1 MNAEVILKSTGA
13 VTEVSGDVV
22 DLTAPS
28 IVRLDMARADVATM
42 ERQGSDLVMRL
53 ANGEQMRVADFYPE
67 GDAAVPHDLVLREND
82 GTLWHARTVTG
93 VPRYAALQDL
103 DDLLAAQAVGGGG
116 SSLAL
121 PAALLGGAAAAGAA
135 AAAAGGGGNDDAGGN
150 TGGTGGNT
158 GGTTPGQ
165 PAPGTGGTTPD
176 RDPPAAPSVT
186 VRGDGAQI
194 TGRGEAGATVQVRGP
209 DGVVVGTGVVGAD
222 GAFTVTLSPP
232 RTGGEPLVV
241 TQIDA
246 AGNVSAATSTQAPDL
261 TAPAAPTAEI
271 GADGAGIT
279 GRGESGATVTI
290 RDASGAV
297 VATAIVGADGTYTAT
312 LTPAQAN
319 GGTVSVTQSDAAGN
333 VSTPTTVSAP
343 DITAPGAPTAA
354 IGADGTSITGTG
366 EPGASVTV
374 SDAAGTVIATATVAA
389 DGSYS
394 ASLSPVQD
402 SGAPV
407 TVNQTD
413 AAGNA
418 SAGVTVATPDLTAPG
433 APVATLDATGS
444 VVSGTGEPGA
454 RISVS
459 TTGGGEIGTAT
470 VDARGS
476 YSIILST
483 PQGDG
488 QAVVVTQT
496 DAAGNVS
503 PGTSLTAPDITA
515 PAAPTGVVAAD
526 GASLAGTGEAGAT
539 ITIRSPVGAVVGSAV
554 VGADGSYVAVLSP
567 AQIDGELLSVR
578 QADAAGNVSPPAD
591 AAAPDLVVTAG
602 PDAPTAAVGADGSS
616 VAGTAA
622 AGATVTVFDA
632 TGIVIATGVAGVDG
646 GYGIALAPPR
656 TDGETIRVTQT
667 DANGAVSPP
676 VTAIA
681 PDLTAPDAPAAAI
694 DATGSV
700 VTGTG
705 QPGAAVTVRAAD
717 GTVIGTATAGA
728 NGAFAVVLTPAQT
741 DGTSVAVT
749 QADGAGNVSAPSTIA
764 TPDFAVPLAPTAI
777 VSADGGAVTG
787 GGEAGAS
794 VVVRDASGVVLGSG
808 TAGADG
814 AFTVRIAPAQANGET
829 LSVTVSDAGGN
840 VSPAT
845 VVTAPDITAP
855 ALPVAQIGGD
865 GGTVAG
871 TGEPGATITVRDA
884 ADTVIGTAIVA
895 ADGSYSVTLTPAQT
909 NAETVRVSQV
919 DAAGNVSASASVVA
933 PDFTAP
939 AQPSATIAG
948 DGASV
953 SGTGEPGAAILITG
967 ATGAT
972 LGTAVVAGDGSYT
985 APLDPAQANGEA
997 LRVVQTDA
1005 AGNASAPLPLTA
1017 PNITAPPAPGATL
1030 DPSGAVVTGTG
1041 EIGARVTVVDGAGTL
1056 LGSAVVTA
1064 QGNYSIT
1071 LSTPQI
1077 DSQALSVT
1085 QRDAAG
1091 NLSPATGLTAPD
1103 ITAPGAPIAQVGA
1116 DGGTVTGTG
1125 EPGATVVVRAPLG
1138 GVVGTAVVNA
1148 DGSYSVAV
1156 TPAQIDGEVL
1166 VVRQTDAA
1174 GNVSPIVTAVAPDLV
1189 ADTAPDAPTATV
1201 GSDGASVGGTAIGG
1215 AAITVYDATGTQIG
1229 TGVANPDGSYA
1240 VALNPAR
1247 IDGEIM
1253 RVTQTDADGDVSP
1266 PATATAPDL
1275 TAPAAPTA
1283 AIDNTGAVVTGT
1295 GEPGA
1300 TITIRAADTTLV
1312 GTATVGANGAY
1323 AATLTTIQIDGEA
1336 LSVAQIDVAGN
1347 ASQPIALRA
1356 PDFTVPAAPVVQ
1368 IGGDGSV
1375 VTGTG
1380 EAGATVTVRDA
1391 ANVVIGTATVA
1402 ADGSFTA
1409 TLTPA
1414 QANGGTI
1421 SVVQADAAG
1430 NVSATVPLAA
1440 PDITPPAIP
1449 VVQIANDGSVVTGT
1463 GEAGATVTVRDAAN
1477 VVIGTATVAADG
1489 SFTATLTPAQANGG
1503 TISVVQADAAGNV
1516 SATVPLAAPDI
1527 TPPAV
1532 PVAQIA
1538 NDGSVVTGTGE
1549 AGATVTVRD
1558 AANVVIGTATVA
1570 ADGSFT
1576 ATLTP
1581 AQANGGTISV
1591 VQADAAGNVSAA
1603 VPLVAPDITPPAIPV
1618 AQIANDGSVVT
1629 GTGEAGATVTVR
1641 DAANVVIGTATVATD
1656 GSFTAT
1662 LTPAQANGGT
1672 ISVVQADAAGNVSV
1686 AVPLVAPDITP
1697 PAVPVVQIAND
1708 GSVVTGTGEA
1718 GATVTVRDAAN
1729 VVVGTATVAADG
1741 SFTAT
1746 LTPAQANGGA
1756 ISVVQ
1761 ADAAGNVSAAVP
1773 LAAPDI
1779 TPPAI
1784 PVAQIANDGSV
1795 VTGTGEAGA
1804 TVTVRDAANVVVG
1817 TATVAANG
1825 SFTATL
1831 TPAQANGGTLSV
1843 VQADAAGN
1851 ASAAVPL
1858 VAPDIT
1864 APAAPVVQIANDGIT
1879 VTGTGEA
1886 GASVT
1891 IVVGAVTVVTQVA
1904 GDGSFTATLSP
1915 AQVNG
1920 ETITVTQADPAG
1932 NVSAAAIIVAPDLT
1946 VPAAPTATVAQDGAS
1961 VVGTGEVGAR
1971 IVVTNAAGGV
1981 VGVAVV
1987 ADDGSYSARLDPPL
2001 LDGERLTATQTDG
2014 GGNISP
2020 PAVAVAPDLTAPSV
2034 PTLIV
2039 ANDGASASGVGEA
2052 GATVT
2057 LRNPD
2062 GSVIGSVVA
2071 AGDGSFTFALSPP
2084 RLDGQILSVT
2094 QADATG
2100 NVSVAAFDAAP
2111 DTTAPAAPTAA
2122 ITVDGATVQGVGEP
2136 GATVTVRGVGG
2147 VPLGSGI
2154 VAADGSYSIALGT
2167 VQSDGQALLV
2177 SQRDPTGN
2185 VSPDTPVTAPDVTP
2199 PAAPTAIVAIDG
2211 ASVTGVGEAGATVT
2225 IRDADGLLLGSQ
2237 VVAIDGSYTVT
2248 LSPPQTD
2255 GELLSA
2261 SQRDLTGN
2269 ASPTTS
2275 VFAPDT
2281 TAPDVPVAIVSADGT
2296 FVTGRGEPGTTV
2308 TVTGAGGLP
2317 LGTATVGAG
2326 GTYAVALSSPQIDGQ
2341 TLSVTLTDSARN
2353 VSLPATPIA
2362 PDGTAPLAPTA
2373 SITADGTAAV
2383 GVGIVG
2389 STITVTNAAGLV
2401 LGTAIV
2407 AADGSY
2413 AAPLD
2418 PPQRN
2423 GELLGVVQADI
2434 AGNFSPSIPA
2444 VAPDTTAPAAPAAV
2458 VGSEGTVVVGSGEPG
2473 ATVTITSS
2481 GGVVLGTAVVSTA
2494 GAYVVTLATAQ
2505 RNGETVVATQS
2516 DGAGNISGSTTAVA
2530 PDLTAPPPPTVT
2542 VIADDGTAL
2551 TGRGEA
2557 GARVEVRAPD
2567 ATLLGSTTVNADGSF
2582 AVGLVPAQTAG
2593 ATLSVTQAD
2602 LAGNMSLPSTIVAPF
2617 DISAFDNVDTAA
2629 VDLLPATTAVN
2640 LGQADYLALVSL
2652 NVVNLQAEVLTTG
2665 NVRFS
2670 VQQGHSLDAVF
2681 TFGTVADIE
2690 VAGSYVVAV
2699 QRLENGR
2706 WVSVNGTGA
2715 ASLLEINVINGDLV
2729 ATNTLGPGEYRA
2741 FATVQGGA
2749 ANVALL
2755 STLNVTG
2762 VDSNF
2767 TAVAGAAPIPA
2778 TGNVIT
2784 EAGPG
2789 GELDIVG
2796 PGTRVVSVT
2805 VNGVTT
2811 ELAPDGSTVTG
2822 AWGTLTM
2829 NRDGSYSYAPTANVA
2844 TIGKTDVFTYTLIDP
2859 TDGERASANLSI
2871 TIGSP
2876 DIGGAPVAVADQAFA
2891 DVTFQNVVTTLPP
2904 AQAFSFSAGLTGS
2917 RSGSFAVA
2925 PNTSSD
2931 ITIVADRQAGLGLSV
2946 LPQYTVTIRNSSGAT
2961 VRTASATAVAN
2972 GLLGTSTFTF
2982 DDLPSGTYSYTVA
2995 SQSTLSL
3002 GSFTTN
3008 VSLGSSTTFLDQFT
3022 LASAETATGNLL
3034 ANDSTNTAFAAIR
3047 VDAGGGFAEIGA
3059 TPVTLT
3065 GAYGTLTVNET
3076 GGYVYQPSASLGYS
3090 AVDLTDSFTYQVVQP
3105 NGVASSAV
3113 LTVTIDVPADGPA
3126 VAPVPA
3132 TLFAAFAAGEDG
3144 AIPLDALTLD
3154 GGESVIVTPDGAA
3167 IGLAA
3172 YDLFEGKGELE
3183 DVLSHYLTEPQT
3195 DPASDTAEFVHPA
3208 AVENTMLPVVEDPFS
3223 FLATLPDQ
3231 DQNGTVTNHV
3241 V

>member
-28 IVRLDMARADVATM
+28 IVRLDLARADVATM

-103 DDLLAAQAVGGGG
+103 DDLLAAQAAGGGG

-194 TGRGEAGATVQVRGP
+194 TGRGEAGATVQVRGT
-209 DGVVVGTGVVGAD
+209 DGVVVGTGAVGAD

-241 TQIDA
+241 TQTDA

-297 VATAIVGADGTYTAT
+297 VATAIVGTDGTYTAT

-354 IGADGTSITGTG
+354 IGADGASITGTG
-366 EPGASVTV
+366 EAGASVTV
-374 SDAAGTVIATATVAA
+374 SDAAGTVVATATVAA

-418 SAGVTVATPDLTAPG
+418 SAAVTVATPDLAAPG

-444 VVSGTGEPGA
+444 IVSGTGEPGA

-459 TTGGGEIGTAT
+459 ATGGGEIGTAT

-526 GASLAGTGEAGAT
+526 GASIAGTGEAGAT

-567 AQIDGELLSVR
+567 AQIDGELLNVR
-578 QADAAGNVSPPAD
+578 QADAAGNVSPPAN

-632 TGIVIATGVAGVDG
+632 AGVVIGTGVAGADG

-681 PDLTAPDAPAAAI
+681 PDLTAPDAPAAVI
-694 DATGSV
+694 DATGTV

-705 QPGAAVTVRAAD
+705 QAGAAVTVRAAD

-728 NGAFAVVLTPAQT
+728 NGAFAVTLTPAQT

-777 VSADGGAVTG
+777 VTADGGAVTG

-855 ALPVAQIGGD
+855 ALPVAQIDGD

-884 ADTVIGTAIVA
+884 TDTVIGTAIVA

-997 LRVVQTDA
+997 LRVVQIDA

-1017 PNITAPPAPGATL
+1017 PDITAPPAPGATL

-1064 QGNYSIT
+1064 QGNFSIT

-1077 DSQALSVT
+1077 DSQALSVA

-1103 ITAPGAPIAQVGA
+1103 ITAPGAPVAQVGA

-1125 EPGATVVVRAPLG
+1125 EPGATVVVRTPLG

-1174 GNVSPIVTAVAPDLV
+1174 GNVSPIATAVAPDLV

-1201 GSDGASVGGTAIGG
+1201 GSDGASVGGAAIAG

-1247 IDGEIM
+1247 IDGEIV

-1402 ADGSFTA
+1402 IDGSFTA

-1430 NVSATVPLAA
+1430 NA
-1440 PDITPPAIP
+1440 
-1449 VVQIANDGSVVTGT
+1449 
-1463 GEAGATVTVRDAAN
+1463 
-1477 VVIGTATVAADG
+1477 
-1489 SFTATLTPAQANGG
+1489 
-1503 TISVVQADAAGNV
+1503 
-1516 SATVPLAAPDI
+1516 
-1527 TPPAV
+1527 
-1532 PVAQIA
+1532 
-1538 NDGSVVTGTGE
+1538 
-1549 AGATVTVRD
+1549 
-1558 AANVVIGTATVA
+1558 
-1570 ADGSFT
+1570 
-1576 ATLTP
+1576 
-1581 AQANGGTISV
+1581 
-1591 VQADAAGNVSAA
+1591 
-1603 VPLVAPDITPPAIPV
+1603 
-1618 AQIANDGSVVT
+1618 
-1629 GTGEAGATVTVR
+1629 
-1641 DAANVVIGTATVATD
+1641 
-1656 GSFTAT
+1656 
-1662 LTPAQANGGT
+1662 
-1672 ISVVQADAAGNVSV
+1672 
-1686 AVPLVAPDITP
+1686 
-1697 PAVPVVQIAND
+1697 
-1708 GSVVTGTGEA
+1708 
-1718 GATVTVRDAAN
+1718 
-1729 VVVGTATVAADG
+1729 
-1741 SFTAT
+1741 
-1746 LTPAQANGGA
+1746 
-1756 ISVVQ
+1756 
-1761 ADAAGNVSAAVP
+1761 SAAVP

-1779 TPPAI
+1779 T
-1784 PVAQIANDGSV
+1784 
-1795 VTGTGEAGA
+1795 
-1804 TVTVRDAANVVVG
+1804 
-1817 TATVAANG
+1817 
-1825 SFTATL
+1825 
-1831 TPAQANGGTLSV
+1831 
-1843 VQADAAGN
+1843 
-1851 ASAAVPL
+1851 
-1858 VAPDIT
+1858 
-1864 APAAPVVQIANDGIT
+1864 APAVPVVQIANDGIT

-1891 IVVGAVTVVTQVA
+1891 IVVGAVTVVTPVA

-1915 AQVNG
+1915 AQLNG

-1946 VPAAPTATVAQDGAS
+1946 VPAAPTATVTQDGAS
-1961 VVGTGEVGAR
+1961 VVGAGEVGAR
-1971 IVVTNAAGGV
+1971 IVVTNATGGV

-2020 PAVAVAPDLTAPSV
+2020 PAVVVAPDLTAPSV

-2111 DTTAPAAPTAA
+2111 DTIAPAAPTAA
-2122 ITVDGATVQGVGEP
+2122 ITTDGTTVQGVGEP

-2147 VPLGSGI
+2147 VPLGSSV
-2154 VAADGSYSIALGT
+2154 VAADSSYSIALGS

-2177 SQRDPTGN
+2177 SQRDPAGN
-2185 VSPDTPVTAPDVTP
+2185 VSPDTSVTAPDVTP

-2225 IRDADGLLLGSQ
+2225 IRDADGVPLGSQ

-2261 SQRDLTGN
+2261 SQRDLNGN

-2308 TVTGAGGLP
+2308 TVTGAGGET

-2353 VSLPATPIA
+2353 VSMPATPIA

-2557 GARVEVRAPD
+2557 GARVDVRAPD
-2567 ATLLGSTTVNADGSF
+2567 ATLLGTTTVNADGSF

-2602 LAGNMSLPSTIVAPF
+2602 LAGNVSLPSTIVAPF

-2749 ANVALL
+2749 AGVALL

-2789 GELDIVG
+2789 GELDIVA

-2829 NRDGSYSYAPTANVA
+2829 NRDGSYSYAPTASVG

-3034 ANDSTNTAFAAIR
+3034 ANDSANTAFAAIR

-3065 GAYGTLTVNET
+3065 GTYGTLTVNET

-3090 AVDLTDSFTYQVVQP
+3090 AVDLTDSFTYQLVQP
-3105 NGVASSAV
+3105 NGVASSAI

-3154 GGESVIVTPDGAA
+3154 SGESVVVTPDGAA

-3183 DVLSHYLTEPQT
+3183 DVLSHYLTEPQA

-3231 DQNGTVTNHV
+3231 GQNGTVTNHV

>member
-28 IVRLDMARADVATM
+28 IVRLDLARADVATM

-103 DDLLAAQAVGGGG
+103 DDLLAAQAAGGGG

-209 DGVVVGTGVVGAD
+209 DGVVVGTGAVGAD

-241 TQIDA
+241 TQTDA

-297 VATAIVGADGTYTAT
+297 VATAIVGTDGTYTAT

-319 GGTVSVTQSDAAGN
+319 GGTVFVTQSDAAGN
-333 VSTPTTVSAP
+333 VSAPTTVSAP

-354 IGADGTSITGTG
+354 IGADGASITGTG
-366 EPGASVTV
+366 EAGASVTV
-374 SDAAGTVIATATVAA
+374 SDAAGTVVATATVAA

-418 SAGVTVATPDLTAPG
+418 SAAVTVATPDLAAPG

-444 VVSGTGEPGA
+444 IVSGTGEPGA

-526 GASLAGTGEAGAT
+526 GASIAGTGEAGAT

-554 VGADGSYVAVLSP
+554 VGADGSYVAALSP
-567 AQIDGELLSVR
+567 AQIDGEVLSVR

-632 TGIVIATGVAGVDG
+632 AGNVIGTGVAGVDG

-667 DANGAVSPP
+667 DGNGAVSPP

-681 PDLTAPDAPAAAI
+681 PDLTAPDAPVAVI
-694 DATGSV
+694 DATGTV

-705 QPGAAVTVRAAD
+705 QAGAAVTVRAAD

-728 NGAFAVVLTPAQT
+728 NGAFAVALTPAQT

-777 VSADGGAVTG
+777 VSADGSAVTG
-787 GGEAGAS
+787 GGEAGAT

-865 GGTVAG
+865 GETVAG

-895 ADGSYSVTLTPAQT
+895 ADGSYSVTLTPAQI

-919 DAAGNVSASASVVA
+919 DAAGNVSASAFVVA

-972 LGTAVVAGDGSYT
+972 LGTAVVASDGSYT

-1017 PNITAPPAPGATL
+1017 PDITAPPAPGAIL

-1056 LGSAVVTA
+1056 LGSALVTA

-1103 ITAPGAPIAQVGA
+1103 ITAPGAPVAQVGA

-1125 EPGATVVVRAPLG
+1125 EPGATVVVRTPLG
-1138 GVVGTAVVNA
+1138 SVVGTAIVNA

-1174 GNVSPIVTAVAPDLV
+1174 GNVSPIATAVAPDLV

-1201 GSDGASVGGTAIGG
+1201 GSDGASVGGAAIAG
-1215 AAITVYDATGTQIG
+1215 AVITVYDATGTQIG

-1247 IDGEIM
+1247 VDGEIV
-1253 RVTQTDADGDVSP
+1253 RVTQTDADGDLSP

-1300 TITIRAADTTLV
+1300 TITIRAVDTTLV

-1368 IGGDGSV
+1368 IVG
-1375 VTGTG
+1375 
-1380 EAGATVTVRDA
+1380 
-1391 ANVVIGTATVA
+1391 
-1402 ADGSFTA
+1402 
-1409 TLTPA
+1409 
-1414 QANGGTI
+1414 
-1421 SVVQADAAG
+1421 
-1430 NVSATVPLAA
+1430 
-1440 PDITPPAIP
+1440 
-1449 VVQIANDGSVVTGT
+1449 
-1463 GEAGATVTVRDAAN
+1463 
-1477 VVIGTATVAADG
+1477 
-1489 SFTATLTPAQANGG
+1489 
-1503 TISVVQADAAGNV
+1503 
-1516 SATVPLAAPDI
+1516 
-1527 TPPAV
+1527 
-1532 PVAQIA
+1532 
-1538 NDGSVVTGTGE
+1538 
-1549 AGATVTVRD
+1549 
-1558 AANVVIGTATVA
+1558 
-1570 ADGSFT
+1570 
-1576 ATLTP
+1576 
-1581 AQANGGTISV
+1581 
-1591 VQADAAGNVSAA
+1591 
-1603 VPLVAPDITPPAIPV
+1603 
-1618 AQIANDGSVVT
+1618 
-1629 GTGEAGATVTVR
+1629 
-1641 DAANVVIGTATVATD
+1641 
-1656 GSFTAT
+1656 
-1662 LTPAQANGGT
+1662 
-1672 ISVVQADAAGNVSV
+1672 
-1686 AVPLVAPDITP
+1686 
-1697 PAVPVVQIAND
+1697 D

-1729 VVVGTATVAADG
+1729 VVVGTATVAIDG

-1746 LTPAQANGGA
+1746 LTPAQANGGT

-1817 TATVAANG
+1817 TAIVATDG

-1831 TPAQANGGTLSV
+1831 TPAQANGGTISVVQADAAGNVSAAVPLVAPDITPPAVPVVQIANDGSVVTGTGEAGATVTVRDAANVVIGTATVATDGSFTATLTPAQANGGTISV

-1915 AQVNG
+1915 AQLNG

-2020 PAVAVAPDLTAPSV
+2020 PAVAVAPDLTAPPV

-2062 GSVIGSVVA
+2062 GSVIGSVVV

-2122 ITVDGATVQGVGEP
+2122 ITVDGTTVQGVGEP

-2154 VAADGSYSIALGT
+2154 VAADSSYSIALGS
-2167 VQSDGQALLV
+2167 VQADGQALLV
-2177 SQRDPTGN
+2177 SQRDPAGN
-2185 VSPDTPVTAPDVTP
+2185 VSLDTPVAAPDVTP
-2199 PAAPTAIVAIDG
+2199 PAAPTASVAIDG

-2225 IRDADGLLLGSQ
+2225 IRDADGLPLGSQ

-2261 SQRDLTGN
+2261 SQRDLNGN

-2308 TVTGAGGLP
+2308 TVTGAGGVT

-2353 VSLPATPIA
+2353 VSMPATPIA

-2383 GVGIVG
+2383 GIGIVG
-2389 STITVTNAAGLV
+2389 STITVTNAAGVV

-2413 AAPLD
+2413 TAPLD

-2444 VAPDTTAPAAPAAV
+2444 VAPDTTAPAAPAAI

-2516 DGAGNISGSTTAVA
+2516 DGAGNISGSTTAAA

-2542 VIADDGTAL
+2542 VIADDGAAL

-2602 LAGNMSLPSTIVAPF
+2602 LAGNVSLPSTIVAPF

-2749 ANVALL
+2749 AGVALL

-2767 TAVAGAAPIPA
+2767 TAVAGAAPISA

-2811 ELAPDGSTVTG
+2811 ELAPGGSTVTG

-2829 NRDGSYSYAPTANVA
+2829 NRDGSYNYAPTASVA

-2982 DDLPSGTYSYTVA
+2982 DDLPSGTYTYTVA

-3034 ANDSTNTAFAAIR
+3034 ANDSANTAFAAIR

-3090 AVDLTDSFTYQVVQP
+3090 AVDLTDSFTYQLVQP

-3154 GGESVIVTPDGAA
+3154 SGESVVVTPDGAA

>member
-28 IVRLDMARADVATM
+28 IVRLDLARADVATM

-67 GDAAVPHDLVLREND
+67 GDAAVPHDLVLRENN

-93 VPRYAALQDL
+93 VPRYAVLQDL
-103 DDLLAAQAVGGGG
+103 DDLLAAQAAGGGG

-194 TGRGEAGATVQVRGP
+194 TGRGEAGATVQVRGT

-241 TQIDA
+241 TQTDA

-333 VSTPTTVSAP
+333 VSAPTTVSAP
-343 DITAPGAPTAA
+343 DVTAPGAPTAA
-354 IGADGTSITGTG
+354 IGADGASITGTG
-366 EPGASVTV
+366 EAGASVSV
-374 SDAAGTVIATATVAA
+374 SDAAGTVVATATVAA

-394 ASLSPVQD
+394 ASLSPVQN
-402 SGAPV
+402 SGTPV

-470 VDARGS
+470 VDTRGS

-526 GASLAGTGEAGAT
+526 GASIAGTGEAGAT

-554 VGADGSYVAVLSP
+554 VGADGGYVAVLSP
-567 AQIDGELLSVR
+567 AQIDGEVLSVR

-632 TGIVIATGVAGVDG
+632 AGIVIGTGVAGADG

-667 DANGAVSPP
+667 DGNGAVSPP

-681 PDLTAPDAPAAAI
+681 PDLTAPDAPAAVI

-705 QPGAAVTVRAAD
+705 QAGAAVTVRAAD

-777 VSADGGAVTG
+777 VTADGGAVTG

-865 GGTVAG
+865 GETVAG

-919 DAAGNVSASASVVA
+919 DAAGNVSASAFVVA
-933 PDFTAP
+933 PDVTAP

-948 DGASV
+948 DGTSV

-985 APLDPAQANGEA
+985 AGLDPAQANGEA

-1017 PNITAPPAPGATL
+1017 PDITAPPAPGATL

-1077 DSQALSVT
+1077 DSQALSVA

-1103 ITAPGAPIAQVGA
+1103 ITAPGAPVAQVGA

-1125 EPGATVVVRAPLG
+1125 EPGATVVVRTPLG

-1148 DGSYSVAV
+1148 DGSYSVVV

-1174 GNVSPIVTAVAPDLV
+1174 GNVSPIATAVAPDLV

-1201 GSDGASVGGTAIGG
+1201 GSDGASVGGAAIAG

-1247 IDGEIM
+1247 IDGEIV

-1266 PATATAPDL
+1266 PATAIAPDL

-1347 ASQPIALRA
+1347 ASQPIAVRA

-1430 NVSATVPLAA
+1430 NASAAVPLAA

-1449 VVQIANDGSVVTGT
+1449 VVQIGDDG
-1463 GEAGATVTVRDAAN
+1463 N
-1477 VVIGTATVAADG
+1477 
-1489 SFTATLTPAQANGG
+1489 
-1503 TISVVQADAAGNV
+1503 
-1516 SATVPLAAPDI
+1516 
-1527 TPPAV
+1527 
-1532 PVAQIA
+1532 
-1538 NDGSVVTGTGE
+1538 
-1549 AGATVTVRD
+1549 
-1558 AANVVIGTATVA
+1558 
-1570 ADGSFT
+1570 
-1576 ATLTP
+1576 
-1581 AQANGGTISV
+1581 
-1591 VQADAAGNVSAA
+1591 
-1603 VPLVAPDITPPAIPV
+1603 
-1618 AQIANDGSVVT
+1618 
-1629 GTGEAGATVTVR
+1629 
-1641 DAANVVIGTATVATD
+1641 
-1656 GSFTAT
+1656 
-1662 LTPAQANGGT
+1662 
-1672 ISVVQADAAGNVSV
+1672 
-1686 AVPLVAPDITP
+1686 
-1697 PAVPVVQIAND
+1697 
-1708 GSVVTGTGEA
+1708 VVTGTGEA

-1746 LTPAQANGGA
+1746 LTPAQANGGT

-1779 TPPAI
+1779 TPPAV
-1784 PVAQIANDGSV
+1784 PVVQIANDGSV

-1804 TVTVRDAANVVVG
+1804 TVTVRDAANVVIG
-1817 TATVAANG
+1817 TATVAIDG

-1831 TPAQANGGTLSV
+1831 TPAQANGGTISV

-1851 ASAAVPL
+1851 VSASVPL

-1904 GDGSFTATLSP
+1904 GDGSFAATLSP

-1971 IVVTNAAGGV
+1971 IVVTNATGGV

-2039 ANDGASASGVGEA
+2039 ASDGASASGVGEA

-2111 DTTAPAAPTAA
+2111 DTTAPAAPTAF
-2122 ITVDGATVQGVGEP
+2122 ITTDGATVQGVGEP

-2147 VPLGSGI
+2147 VPLGSGV
-2154 VAADGSYSIALGT
+2154 VAADSSYSIALGS

-2177 SQRDPTGN
+2177 SQRDPAGN

-2261 SQRDLTGN
+2261 SQRDLNGN

-2308 TVTGAGGLP
+2308 TVTGAGGVT

-2749 ANVALL
+2749 AGVALL

-2796 PGTRVVSVT
+2796 PGTRVISVT

-2829 NRDGSYSYAPTANVA
+2829 NRDGSYSYAPTADVA

-2982 DDLPSGTYSYTVA
+2982 DDLPSGAYTYTVA

-3034 ANDSTNTAFAAIR
+3034 ANDSANTAFAAIR

-3090 AVDLTDSFTYQVVQP
+3090 AVDLTDSFTYQLVQP

-3154 GGESVIVTPDGAA
+3154 SGESAIVTPDGAA

-3183 DVLSHYLTEPQT
+3183 DVLSHYLTEPQA

-3223 FLATLPDQ
+3223 FLAPLPDQ

>member
-28 IVRLDMARADVATM
+28 IVRLDLARADVATM

-103 DDLLAAQAVGGGG
+103 DDLLAAQAAGGGG

-135 AAAAGGGGNDDAGGN
+135 VAAAGGGGNDDAGGN
-150 TGGTGGNT
+150 TGGNT

-176 RDPPAAPSVT
+176 RDPPAAPSVI
-186 VRGDGAQI
+186 VRGDGAQV
-194 TGRGEAGATVQVRGP
+194 TGRGEAGATVQVRGT
-209 DGVVVGTGVVGAD
+209 DGVVVGTGVVDAD

-241 TQIDA
+241 TQTDA

-297 VATAIVGADGTYTAT
+297 MATAIVGADGTYTAT

-333 VSTPTTVSAP
+333 VSAPTTVSAP

-354 IGADGTSITGTG
+354 IGADGASITGTG
-366 EPGASVTV
+366 EAGASVSV

-413 AAGNA
+413 AAGNV
-418 SAGVTVATPDLTAPG
+418 SADVTVATPDLTAPG

-459 TTGGGEIGTAT
+459 STGGGEIGTAT

-526 GASLAGTGEAGAT
+526 GASIAGTGEAGAT
-539 ITIRSPVGAVVGSAV
+539 ITIRSPVGAVVGGAV
-554 VGADGSYVAVLSP
+554 VGADGSYAAVLSP
-567 AQIDGELLSVR
+567 AQIDGEVLSVR

-616 VAGTAA
+616 VAGTAV

-632 TGIVIATGVAGVDG
+632 AGVEIGTGVAGADG

-667 DANGAVSPP
+667 DGNGAVSPP

-681 PDLTAPDAPAAAI
+681 PDLTAPDAPVAVI

-700 VTGTG
+700 ITGTG

-717 GTVIGTATAGA
+717 GTLIGTATAGA
-728 NGAFAVVLTPAQT
+728 NGAFAVALTPAQT

-777 VSADGGAVTG
+777 VTADGGAVTG

-808 TAGADG
+808 MAGADG

-865 GGTVAG
+865 GETVAG

-884 ADTVIGTAIVA
+884 TDTVIGTAIVA

-919 DAAGNVSASASVVA
+919 DAAGNVSASAFVVA

-1005 AGNASAPLPLTA
+1005 AGNTSAPLPLTA
-1017 PNITAPPAPGATL
+1017 PDITAPPAPGATL

-1103 ITAPGAPIAQVGA
+1103 ITAPGAPVAQVGA

-1125 EPGATVVVRAPLG
+1125 EPGATVVVRTPLG
-1138 GVVGTAVVNA
+1138 GVVGTAIVNA

-1174 GNVSPIVTAVAPDLV
+1174 GNVSPIASAVAPDLV

-1201 GSDGASVGGTAIGG
+1201 GSDGASVGGAAVAG

-1229 TGVANPDGSYA
+1229 TGVANPDGRYA

-1247 IDGEIM
+1247 IDGEIV

-1347 ASQPIALRA
+1347 ASQSIAVRA
-1356 PDFTVPAAPVVQ
+1356 PDFTVPAAPVVQIGGDGSVVTGTGEAGATVTVRDSANVVIGTATVAADGSFTATLTPAQANGGTISVVQADAAGNVSAAVPLAAPDITPPARPVAQIANDGSVVTGTGEAAATVTVRNAASVVIGTATVAADGSFTATLAPAQANGGTINVVQADAAGNASAAVPLAAPDITPPAIPVVQ

-1430 NVSATVPLAA
+1430 NVSAAA
-1440 PDITPPAIP
+1440 
-1449 VVQIANDGSVVTGT
+1449 
-1463 GEAGATVTVRDAAN
+1463 
-1477 VVIGTATVAADG
+1477 
-1489 SFTATLTPAQANGG
+1489 
-1503 TISVVQADAAGNV
+1503 
-1516 SATVPLAAPDI
+1516 
-1527 TPPAV
+1527 
-1532 PVAQIA
+1532 
-1538 NDGSVVTGTGE
+1538 
-1549 AGATVTVRD
+1549 
-1558 AANVVIGTATVA
+1558 
-1570 ADGSFT
+1570 
-1576 ATLTP
+1576 
-1581 AQANGGTISV
+1581 
-1591 VQADAAGNVSAA
+1591 
-1603 VPLVAPDITPPAIPV
+1603 
-1618 AQIANDGSVVT
+1618 
-1629 GTGEAGATVTVR
+1629 
-1641 DAANVVIGTATVATD
+1641 
-1656 GSFTAT
+1656 
-1662 LTPAQANGGT
+1662 
-1672 ISVVQADAAGNVSV
+1672 
-1686 AVPLVAPDITP
+1686 
-1697 PAVPVVQIAND
+1697 
-1708 GSVVTGTGEA
+1708 
-1718 GATVTVRDAAN
+1718 
-1729 VVVGTATVAADG
+1729 
-1741 SFTAT
+1741 
-1746 LTPAQANGGA
+1746 
-1756 ISVVQ
+1756 
-1761 ADAAGNVSAAVP
+1761 
-1773 LAAPDI
+1773 
-1779 TPPAI
+1779 
-1784 PVAQIANDGSV
+1784 
-1795 VTGTGEAGA
+1795 
-1804 TVTVRDAANVVVG
+1804 
-1817 TATVAANG
+1817 
-1825 SFTATL
+1825 
-1831 TPAQANGGTLSV
+1831 
-1843 VQADAAGN
+1843 
-1851 ASAAVPL
+1851 PL

-1864 APAAPVVQIANDGIT
+1864 APAVPVVQIANDGIT

-1904 GDGSFTATLSP
+1904 GDGSFAATLSP

-1932 NVSAAAIIVAPDLT
+1932 NVSAAAVIVAPDLT

-2122 ITVDGATVQGVGEP
+2122 ITTDGTTVQGVGEP
-2136 GATVTVRGVGG
+2136 GATVTVRDVGG
-2147 VPLGSGI
+2147 VSLGSGV
-2154 VAADGSYSIALGT
+2154 VAADSSYSIALGS

-2177 SQRDPTGN
+2177 SQRDPAGN

-2225 IRDADGLLLGSQ
+2225 IRDADGVLLGSQ

-2248 LSPPQTD
+2248 LSSPQTD

-2261 SQRDLTGN
+2261 SQRDLNGN

-2308 TVTGAGGLP
+2308 TVTGAGGGT

-2413 AAPLD
+2413 TAPLD

-2602 LAGNMSLPSTIVAPF
+2602 LAGNVSLPSTIVAPF

-2749 ANVALL
+2749 AGVALL

-2811 ELAPDGSTVTG
+2811 ELAPDGSTATG

-2829 NRDGSYSYAPTANVA
+2829 NRDGSYSYAPTADVA

-2982 DDLPSGTYSYTVA
+2982 DDLPSGTYTYTVA

-3002 GSFTTN
+3002 GSFTTS

-3034 ANDSTNTAFAAIR
+3034 ANDSANTAFAAIR

-3090 AVDLTDSFTYQVVQP
+3090 AVDLTDSFTYQLVQP

-3126 VAPVPA
+3126 VAPVSA

-3154 GGESVIVTPDGAA
+3154 SGESAIMTPDGAA

-3183 DVLSHYLTEPQT
+3183 DVLSHYLTEPQAN
-3195 DPASDTAEFVHPA
+3195 PASDTAEFVHPA

>member
-28 IVRLDMARADVATM
+28 IVRLDLARADVATM

-103 DDLLAAQAVGGGG
+103 DDLLAAQAAGGGG

-150 TGGTGGNT
+150 TGGNT

-241 TQIDA
+241 TQTDA

-297 VATAIVGADGTYTAT
+297 VATAIVGTDGTYTAT

-319 GGTVSVTQSDAAGN
+319 GGTVFVTQSDAAGN
-333 VSTPTTVSAP
+333 VSAPTTVSAP

-354 IGADGTSITGTG
+354 IGADGASITGTG
-366 EPGASVTV
+366 EAGASVSV

-413 AAGNA
+413 AAGNV
-418 SAGVTVATPDLTAPG
+418 SADVTVATPDLTAPG
-433 APVATLDATGS
+433 APLATLDATGS

-476 YSIILST
+476 YSITLST

-526 GASLAGTGEAGAT
+526 GASIAGTGEAGAT

-554 VGADGSYVAVLSP
+554 VGADGGYVAVLSP
-567 AQIDGELLSVR
+567 AQIDGEVLSIR

-632 TGIVIATGVAGVDG
+632 AGVVIGTGVAGADG

-681 PDLTAPDAPAAAI
+681 PDLTAPDAPTAAI

-777 VSADGGAVTG
+777 VTADGGAVTG

-895 ADGSYSVTLTPAQT
+895 ADGSYSVTLSPAQT

-985 APLDPAQANGEA
+985 AGLDPAQANGEA

-1017 PNITAPPAPGATL
+1017 PDITAPPAPGATL

-1041 EIGARVTVVDGAGTL
+1041 EIGARVTVVDGVGTL
-1056 LGSAVVTA
+1056 LGTAVVTA

-1077 DSQALSVT
+1077 DSQALSVA

-1103 ITAPGAPIAQVGA
+1103 ITAPGAPVAQVGA

-1125 EPGATVVVRAPLG
+1125 EPGATVVVRTPLG

-1174 GNVSPIVTAVAPDLV
+1174 GNVSPIATAVAPDLV

-1201 GSDGASVGGTAIGG
+1201 GSDGASVGGAAIAG

-1229 TGVANPDGSYA
+1229 TGVANPDGRYA

-1247 IDGEIM
+1247 IDGEIV

-1380 EAGATVTVRDA
+1380 EAGATVTVRDSANVVIGTATVA
-1391 ANVVIGTATVA
+1391 ADGSFTATLTPAQANGGAISVVQADAAGNVSAAVPLAAPDITPPAVPVVEIANDGSVVTGMGEAGATVTVRDAASVVIGTATVA

-1430 NVSATVPLAA
+1430 NA
-1440 PDITPPAIP
+1440 
-1449 VVQIANDGSVVTGT
+1449 
-1463 GEAGATVTVRDAAN
+1463 
-1477 VVIGTATVAADG
+1477 
-1489 SFTATLTPAQANGG
+1489 
-1503 TISVVQADAAGNV
+1503 
-1516 SATVPLAAPDI
+1516 
-1527 TPPAV
+1527 
-1532 PVAQIA
+1532 
-1538 NDGSVVTGTGE
+1538 
-1549 AGATVTVRD
+1549 
-1558 AANVVIGTATVA
+1558 
-1570 ADGSFT
+1570 
-1576 ATLTP
+1576 
-1581 AQANGGTISV
+1581 
-1591 VQADAAGNVSAA
+1591 
-1603 VPLVAPDITPPAIPV
+1603 
-1618 AQIANDGSVVT
+1618 
-1629 GTGEAGATVTVR
+1629 
-1641 DAANVVIGTATVATD
+1641 
-1656 GSFTAT
+1656 
-1662 LTPAQANGGT
+1662 
-1672 ISVVQADAAGNVSV
+1672 
-1686 AVPLVAPDITP
+1686 
-1697 PAVPVVQIAND
+1697 
-1708 GSVVTGTGEA
+1708 
-1718 GATVTVRDAAN
+1718 
-1729 VVVGTATVAADG
+1729 
-1741 SFTAT
+1741 
-1746 LTPAQANGGA
+1746 
-1756 ISVVQ
+1756 
-1761 ADAAGNVSAAVP
+1761 SAAVP

-1817 TATVAANG
+1817 TATVAIDG

-1831 TPAQANGGTLSV
+1831 APAQANGGTISV

-1851 ASAAVPL
+1851 VSASVPL

-1904 GDGSFTATLSP
+1904 GDGSFAATLSP

-1971 IVVTNAAGGV
+1971 IVVTNATGGV

-2020 PAVAVAPDLTAPSV
+2020 PAVAVAPDLTAPPV

-2111 DTTAPAAPTAA
+2111 DTTAPAAPTAF
-2122 ITVDGATVQGVGEP
+2122 ITTDGATVQGVGEP
-2136 GATVTVRGVGG
+2136 GATVTVRDVGG
-2147 VPLGSGI
+2147 VPLGSGV
-2154 VAADGSYSIALGT
+2154 VAADSSYSIALGS

-2237 VVAIDGSYTVT
+2237 VVGIDGSYTVT

-2261 SQRDLTGN
+2261 SQRDLNGN

-2308 TVTGAGGLP
+2308 TVTGAGGGT

-2383 GVGIVG
+2383 GIGIVG

-2516 DGAGNISGSTTAVA
+2516 DGAGNISGSTNAVA

-2602 LAGNMSLPSTIVAPF
+2602 LAGNVSLPSTIVAPF

-2749 ANVALL
+2749 AGVALL

-2767 TAVAGAAPIPA
+2767 TAVAGAAPISA

-2982 DDLPSGTYSYTVA
+2982 DDLPSGTYTYTVA

-3034 ANDSTNTAFAAIR
+3034 ANDSANTAFAAIR

-3090 AVDLTDSFTYQVVQP
+3090 AVDLTDSFTYQLVQP

-3154 GGESVIVTPDGAA
+3154 SGESVVVTPDGAA

-3183 DVLSHYLTEPQT
+3183 DVLSHYLTEPQA
-3195 DPASDTAEFVHPA
+3195 DPASDTAEFVHLA

>member
-28 IVRLDMARADVATM
+28 IVRLDLARADVATM

-209 DGVVVGTGVVGAD
+209 DGVVAGTGVVGAD
-222 GAFTVTLSPP
+222 GSFTVTLSPP

-241 TQIDA
+241 TQTDA

-271 GADGAGIT
+271 GADGAAIT

-297 VATAIVGADGTYTAT
+297 VATAIVGTDGTYTAT

-333 VSTPTTVSAP
+333 VSAPTTVSAP

-354 IGADGTSITGTG
+354 IGADGASITGTG
-366 EPGASVTV
+366 EAGASVTV

-394 ASLSPVQD
+394 ASLSPVQN

-459 TTGGGEIGTAT
+459 ITGGGEIGTAT

-503 PGTSLTAPDITA
+503 PGTSLTAPDLTA

-526 GASLAGTGEAGAT
+526 GASIAGTGEAGAT
-539 ITIRSPVGAVVGSAV
+539 ITIRSPLGAVVGSAV

-578 QADAAGNVSPPAD
+578 QADAAGNVSPPAN

-622 AGATVTVFDA
+622 AGAIVTVFDA
-632 TGIVIATGVAGVDG
+632 AGVVIGTGVAGADG

-667 DANGAVSPP
+667 DANGAISPP

-705 QPGAAVTVRAAD
+705 QAGAAVTVRAAD

-728 NGAFAVVLTPAQT
+728 NGAFAVTLTPAQT

-777 VSADGGAVTG
+777 VTADGGAVTG
-787 GGEAGAS
+787 AGEAGAS

-855 ALPVAQIGGD
+855 ALPVAQIDGD
-865 GGTVAG
+865 GETVAG
-871 TGEPGATITVRDA
+871 TGEPGATINVRDA

-895 ADGSYSVTLTPAQT
+895 ADGSYSVTLIPAQT
-909 NAETVRVSQV
+909 NAETVRVSQA

-1017 PNITAPPAPGATL
+1017 PDITAPPAPGATL

-1077 DSQALSVT
+1077 DSQALSVA

-1103 ITAPGAPIAQVGA
+1103 ITAPGAPVAQVGA

-1125 EPGATVVVRAPLG
+1125 EPGATVVVRTPLG

-1174 GNVSPIVTAVAPDLV
+1174 GNVSPIATAVAPDLV

-1201 GSDGASVGGTAIGG
+1201 GSDGASVGGAAIAG
-1215 AAITVYDATGTQIG
+1215 AVITVYDATGTQIG

-1247 IDGEIM
+1247 IDGEIV

-1463 GEAGATVTVRDAAN
+1463 GEAGATVTVRDAAS

-1516 SATVPLAAPDI
+1516 SASVPLAAPDI
-1527 TPPAV
+1527 TPPAI

-1538 NDGSVVTGTGE
+1538 NDGSGVTGTGE

-1581 AQANGGTISV
+1581 AQANGGTVSV
-1591 VQADAAGNVSAA
+1591 VQADAAGNVSA
-1603 VPLVAPDITPPAIPV
+1603 
-1618 AQIANDGSVVT
+1618 
-1629 GTGEAGATVTVR
+1629 
-1641 DAANVVIGTATVATD
+1641 
-1656 GSFTAT
+1656 
-1662 LTPAQANGGT
+1662 
-1672 ISVVQADAAGNVSV
+1672 

-1729 VVVGTATVAADG
+1729 VVVGTAIVAADG

-1746 LTPAQANGGA
+1746 LTPAQANGGTV
-1756 ISVVQ
+1756 SVVQ
-1761 ADAAGNVSAAVP
+1761 ADAAGNVSAA
-1773 LAAPDI
+1773 A
-1779 TPPAI
+1779 
-1784 PVAQIANDGSV
+1784 
-1795 VTGTGEAGA
+1795 
-1804 TVTVRDAANVVVG
+1804 
-1817 TATVAANG
+1817 
-1825 SFTATL
+1825 
-1831 TPAQANGGTLSV
+1831 
-1843 VQADAAGN
+1843 
-1851 ASAAVPL
+1851 PL

-1864 APAAPVVQIANDGIT
+1864 APAVPVVQIANDGIT

-1915 AQVNG
+1915 AQLNG

-1971 IVVTNAAGGV
+1971 IVVTNATGGV

-2020 PAVAVAPDLTAPSV
+2020 PAVAVAPDLTAPPV

-2122 ITVDGATVQGVGEP
+2122 ITTDGTTVQGVGEP

-2147 VPLGSGI
+2147 VPLGSSV
-2154 VAADGSYSIALGT
+2154 VAADSSYSIALGS

-2177 SQRDPTGN
+2177 SQRDPAGN
-2185 VSPDTPVTAPDVTP
+2185 VSPDTSVTAPDVTP
-2199 PAAPTAIVAIDG
+2199 PAAPTASVAIDG

-2225 IRDADGLLLGSQ
+2225 IRDADGVPLGSQ

-2261 SQRDLTGN
+2261 SQRDLNGN

-2308 TVTGAGGLP
+2308 TVTGAGGVT

-2373 SITADGTAAV
+2373 SITADGSAAV

-2413 AAPLD
+2413 TAPLD

-2444 VAPDTTAPAAPAAV
+2444 VAPDTTAPAAPAAA
-2458 VGSEGTVVVGSGEPG
+2458 VGSEGTVVFGSGEPG

-2567 ATLLGSTTVNADGSF
+2567 ATLLGTTTVNADGSF

-2602 LAGNMSLPSTIVAPF
+2602 LAGNVSLPSTIVAPF

-2749 ANVALL
+2749 AGVAVL

-2811 ELAPDGSTVTG
+2811 ELAPGGSTVTG

-2844 TIGKTDVFTYTLIDP
+2844 TIGKTDVFTYTLVDP

-2982 DDLPSGTYSYTVA
+2982 DDLPSGAYTYTVA

-3034 ANDSTNTAFAAIR
+3034 ANDSANTAFAAIR

-3090 AVDLTDSFTYQVVQP
+3090 AVDLTDSFTYQLVQP

-3113 LTVTIDVPADGPA
+3113 LTVTIDVPADGLA

-3132 TLFAAFAAGEDG
+3132 TLFAAFATGEDG

-3154 GGESVIVTPDGAA
+3154 SGESVVVTPDGAA

-3183 DVLSHYLTEPQT
+3183 DVLSHYLTEPQA

>member
-28 IVRLDMARADVATM
+28 IVRLDLARADVATM

-103 DDLLAAQAVGGGG
+103 DDLLAAQAAGGGG

-150 TGGTGGNT
+150 TGGNT

-241 TQIDA
+241 TQTDA

-297 VATAIVGADGTYTAT
+297 VATAIVGTDGTYTAT

-333 VSTPTTVSAP
+333 VSAPTTVSAP

-354 IGADGTSITGTG
+354 IGADGASITGTG
-366 EPGASVTV
+366 EAGASVTV
-374 SDAAGTVIATATVAA
+374 SDAAGTVVATATVAA

-418 SAGVTVATPDLTAPG
+418 SAAVTVATPDLAAPG

-444 VVSGTGEPGA
+444 IVSGTGEPGA

-515 PAAPTGVVAAD
+515 PAAPTGIVAAD
-526 GASLAGTGEAGAT
+526 GASIAGTGEAGAT

-567 AQIDGELLSVR
+567 AQIDGEVLSVR

-602 PDAPTAAVGADGSS
+602 PDAPTAAVGAGGSS

-632 TGIVIATGVAGVDG
+632 AGNVIGTGVAGADG

-667 DANGAVSPP
+667 DGNGAVSPP

-681 PDLTAPDAPAAAI
+681 PDLTAPDAPVAVI
-694 DATGSV
+694 DATGTV

-705 QPGAAVTVRAAD
+705 QVGAAVTVRAAD

-728 NGAFAVVLTPAQT
+728 NGAFAVALTPAQT

-777 VSADGGAVTG
+777 VTADGGAVTG
-787 GGEAGAS
+787 GGEAGAT

-855 ALPVAQIGGD
+855 ALPVAQIDGD

-1017 PNITAPPAPGATL
+1017 PDITAPPAPGATL

-1077 DSQALSVT
+1077 DSQALSVA

-1103 ITAPGAPIAQVGA
+1103 ITAPGAPVAQVGA

-1125 EPGATVVVRAPLG
+1125 EPGATVVVRTPLG
-1138 GVVGTAVVNA
+1138 GVVGTAIVNA

-1174 GNVSPIVTAVAPDLV
+1174 GNVSPIATAVAPDLV

-1201 GSDGASVGGTAIGG
+1201 GSDGASVGGVAVAG

-1247 IDGEIM
+1247 IDGEIV

-1391 ANVVIGTATVA
+1391 ANVVVGTATVA

-1430 NVSATVPLAA
+1430 NVSAAVPLVAPDITAPAVPVVQIANDGSVVTGTGEAGATVTVRDAANVVIGTATVAADGSFTATLAPAQANGGTINVVQADAAGNASAAVPLAA

-1449 VVQIANDGSVVTGT
+1449 VVQIGGDGSVVTGT

-1503 TISVVQADAAGNV
+1503 TISVVQADAAGN
-1516 SATVPLAAPDI
+1516 A
-1527 TPPAV
+1527 
-1532 PVAQIA
+1532 
-1538 NDGSVVTGTGE
+1538 
-1549 AGATVTVRD
+1549 
-1558 AANVVIGTATVA
+1558 
-1570 ADGSFT
+1570 
-1576 ATLTP
+1576 
-1581 AQANGGTISV
+1581 
-1591 VQADAAGNVSAA
+1591 
-1603 VPLVAPDITPPAIPV
+1603 
-1618 AQIANDGSVVT
+1618 
-1629 GTGEAGATVTVR
+1629 
-1641 DAANVVIGTATVATD
+1641 
-1656 GSFTAT
+1656 
-1662 LTPAQANGGT
+1662 
-1672 ISVVQADAAGNVSV
+1672 
-1686 AVPLVAPDITP
+1686 
-1697 PAVPVVQIAND
+1697 
-1708 GSVVTGTGEA
+1708 
-1718 GATVTVRDAAN
+1718 
-1729 VVVGTATVAADG
+1729 
-1741 SFTAT
+1741 
-1746 LTPAQANGGA
+1746 
-1756 ISVVQ
+1756 
-1761 ADAAGNVSAAVP
+1761 SAAVP

-1779 TPPAI
+1779 T
-1784 PVAQIANDGSV
+1784 
-1795 VTGTGEAGA
+1795 
-1804 TVTVRDAANVVVG
+1804 
-1817 TATVAANG
+1817 
-1825 SFTATL
+1825 
-1831 TPAQANGGTLSV
+1831 
-1843 VQADAAGN
+1843 
-1851 ASAAVPL
+1851 
-1858 VAPDIT
+1858 
-1864 APAAPVVQIANDGIT
+1864 APAVPVVQIANDGIT

-1891 IVVGAVTVVTQVA
+1891 IVVGAVTVVTPVA

-2020 PAVAVAPDLTAPSV
+2020 PAVAVAPDLTAPPV

-2122 ITVDGATVQGVGEP
+2122 ITTDGTTVQGVGEP
-2136 GATVTVRGVGG
+2136 GATVTVRGVSG

-2154 VAADGSYSIALGT
+2154 VAADSSYSIALGS
-2167 VQSDGQALLV
+2167 VQADGQALLV
-2177 SQRDPTGN
+2177 SQRDPAGN

-2225 IRDADGLLLGSQ
+2225 IRDADGVLLGSQ

-2248 LSPPQTD
+2248 LSPSQTD

-2261 SQRDLTGN
+2261 SQRDLNGN

-2308 TVTGAGGLP
+2308 TVTGAGGGT

-2413 AAPLD
+2413 SAPLD

-2516 DGAGNISGSTTAVA
+2516 DGAGNISGSATAVA

-2567 ATLLGSTTVNADGSF
+2567 ATLLGTTTVNADGSF

-2602 LAGNMSLPSTIVAPF
+2602 LAGNVSLPSTIVAPF

-2749 ANVALL
+2749 AGVALL

-2829 NRDGSYSYAPTANVA
+2829 NRDGSYSYAPTADVA

-2982 DDLPSGTYSYTVA
+2982 DDLPSGAYTYTVA

-3034 ANDSTNTAFAAIR
+3034 ANDSANTAFAAIR

-3065 GAYGTLTVNET
+3065 GTYGTLTVNET

-3090 AVDLTDSFTYQVVQP
+3090 AVDLTDSFTYQLVQP

-3126 VAPVPA
+3126 VAPVSA

-3154 GGESVIVTPDGAA
+3154 SGESVIVTPDGAA

-3183 DVLSHYLTEPQT
+3183 DVLWHYLTEPQA

>member
-28 IVRLDMARADVATM
+28 IVRLDLARADVATM

-186 VRGDGAQI
+186 VRGDGTQI

-222 GAFTVTLSPP
+222 GAFAVTLSPP

-241 TQIDA
+241 TQTDA

-271 GADGAGIT
+271 GADGAAIT

-297 VATAIVGADGTYTAT
+297 VATAIVGTDGTYTAT

-354 IGADGTSITGTG
+354 IGADGASITGTG
-366 EPGASVTV
+366 EAGASVTV
-374 SDAAGTVIATATVAA
+374 SDAAGTVVATATVAA

-418 SAGVTVATPDLTAPG
+418 SAAVTVATPDLAAPG

-444 VVSGTGEPGA
+444 IVSGTGEPGA

-526 GASLAGTGEAGAT
+526 GASIAGTGEAGAT

-567 AQIDGELLSVR
+567 AQIDGELLNVR
-578 QADAAGNVSPPAD
+578 QADAAGNVSPPAN

-632 TGIVIATGVAGVDG
+632 AGVVIGTGVAGADG

-681 PDLTAPDAPAAAI
+681 PDLTAPDAPAAVI
-694 DATGSV
+694 DATGTV

-705 QPGAAVTVRAAD
+705 QAGAAVTVRAAD

-728 NGAFAVVLTPAQT
+728 NGAFAVTLTPAQT

-777 VSADGGAVTG
+777 VTADGGAVTG

-865 GGTVAG
+865 GETVAG

-967 ATGAT
+967 ATGVT

-1017 PNITAPPAPGATL
+1017 PDITAPPAPAATL

-1103 ITAPGAPIAQVGA
+1103 ITAPGAPVAQVGA

-1125 EPGATVVVRAPLG
+1125 EPGATVVVRTPLG
-1138 GVVGTAVVNA
+1138 SVVGTAIVNA

-1174 GNVSPIVTAVAPDLV
+1174 GNVSPIATAVAPDLV

-1201 GSDGASVGGTAIGG
+1201 GSDGASVGGAAIAG
-1215 AAITVYDATGTQIG
+1215 AVITVYDATGTQIG

-1247 IDGEIM
+1247 IDGEIV

-1323 AATLTTIQIDGEA
+1323 AATLTTIQVDGEA

-1402 ADGSFTA
+1402 ID
-1409 TLTPA
+1409 
-1414 QANGGTI
+1414 
-1421 SVVQADAAG
+1421 
-1430 NVSATVPLAA
+1430 
-1440 PDITPPAIP
+1440 
-1449 VVQIANDGSVVTGT
+1449 
-1463 GEAGATVTVRDAAN
+1463 
-1477 VVIGTATVAADG
+1477 
-1489 SFTATLTPAQANGG
+1489 
-1503 TISVVQADAAGNV
+1503 
-1516 SATVPLAAPDI
+1516 
-1527 TPPAV
+1527 
-1532 PVAQIA
+1532 
-1538 NDGSVVTGTGE
+1538 
-1549 AGATVTVRD
+1549 
-1558 AANVVIGTATVA
+1558 
-1570 ADGSFT
+1570 
-1576 ATLTP
+1576 
-1581 AQANGGTISV
+1581 
-1591 VQADAAGNVSAA
+1591 
-1603 VPLVAPDITPPAIPV
+1603 
-1618 AQIANDGSVVT
+1618 
-1629 GTGEAGATVTVR
+1629 
-1641 DAANVVIGTATVATD
+1641 
-1656 GSFTAT
+1656 
-1662 LTPAQANGGT
+1662 
-1672 ISVVQADAAGNVSV
+1672 
-1686 AVPLVAPDITP
+1686 
-1697 PAVPVVQIAND
+1697 
-1708 GSVVTGTGEA
+1708 
-1718 GATVTVRDAAN
+1718 
-1729 VVVGTATVAADG
+1729 
-1741 SFTAT
+1741 
-1746 LTPAQANGGA
+1746 
-1756 ISVVQ
+1756 
-1761 ADAAGNVSAAVP
+1761 
-1773 LAAPDI
+1773 
-1779 TPPAI
+1779 
-1784 PVAQIANDGSV
+1784 
-1795 VTGTGEAGA
+1795 
-1804 TVTVRDAANVVVG
+1804 
-1817 TATVAANG
+1817 G

-1904 GDGSFTATLSP
+1904 GDGSFAATLSP
-1915 AQVNG
+1915 AQLNG

-1987 ADDGSYSARLDPPL
+1987 AVDGSYSARLDPPL

-2020 PAVAVAPDLTAPSV
+2020 PAVAVAPDLTAPPV
-2034 PTLIV
+2034 PALIV

-2084 RLDGQILSVT
+2084 RVDGQILSVT

-2122 ITVDGATVQGVGEP
+2122 ITVDGTTVQGVGEP
-2136 GATVTVRGVGG
+2136 GATVTVRGVSG

-2154 VAADGSYSIALGT
+2154 VAADSSYSIALGS
-2167 VQSDGQALLV
+2167 VQADGQALLV
-2177 SQRDPTGN
+2177 SQRDPAGN
-2185 VSPDTPVTAPDVTP
+2185 VSLDTPVTAPDVTP

-2225 IRDADGLLLGSQ
+2225 IRDADGVPLGSQ

-2261 SQRDLTGN
+2261 SQRDLNGN

-2308 TVTGAGGLP
+2308 TVTGAGGET

-2353 VSLPATPIA
+2353 ISLPATPIA

-2383 GVGIVG
+2383 GVGIPG
-2389 STITVTNAAGLV
+2389 STITVTNATGLV

-2413 AAPLD
+2413 TAPLD

-2542 VIADDGTAL
+2542 VIAGDGTAL

-2557 GARVEVRAPD
+2557 GARVDVRAPD

-2602 LAGNMSLPSTIVAPF
+2602 LAGNVSLPSTIVAPF

-2749 ANVALL
+2749 AGVALL

-2811 ELAPDGSTVTG
+2811 ELAPGGSTVTG

-2829 NRDGSYSYAPTANVA
+2829 NRDGSYSYAPTADVA

-2876 DIGGAPVAVADQAFA
+2876 DIGGTPVAVADQAFA

-2982 DDLPSGTYSYTVA
+2982 DDLPSGAYTYTVA

-3034 ANDSTNTAFAAIR
+3034 ANDSANTAFAAIR

-3090 AVDLTDSFTYQVVQP
+3090 AVDLTDSFTYQLVQP

-3132 TLFAAFAAGEDG
+3132 TLFAAFATGEDG

-3154 GGESVIVTPDGAA
+3154 SGESVVVTPDGAA

-3183 DVLSHYLTEPQT
+3183 DVLSHYLTEPQA

>member
-28 IVRLDMARADVATM
+28 IVRLDLARADVAAM

-103 DDLLAAQAVGGGG
+103 DDLLAAQAAGGGG

-135 AAAAGGGGNDDAGGN
+135 AAAAGGGGTDDAGGN

-194 TGRGEAGATVQVRGP
+194 TGRGEAGATVQVRGA

-241 TQIDA
+241 TQTDA

-297 VATAIVGADGTYTAT
+297 VATAIVGTDGTYTAT

-354 IGADGTSITGTG
+354 IGADGASITGTG
-366 EPGASVTV
+366 EAGASVTV
-374 SDAAGTVIATATVAA
+374 SDAAGTVVATATVAA

-418 SAGVTVATPDLTAPG
+418 SAAVTVATPDLAAPG

-444 VVSGTGEPGA
+444 IVSGTGEPGA

-526 GASLAGTGEAGAT
+526 GASIAGTGEAGAT

-567 AQIDGELLSVR
+567 AQIDGELLNVR
-578 QADAAGNVSPPAD
+578 QADAAGNVSPPAN

-632 TGIVIATGVAGVDG
+632 AGVVIGTGVAGADG

-676 VTAIA
+676 VAAIA
-681 PDLTAPDAPAAAI
+681 PDLTAPDAPAAVI

-705 QPGAAVTVRAAD
+705 QAGAAVTVRAAD

-777 VSADGGAVTG
+777 VTADGGAVTG

-895 ADGSYSVTLTPAQT
+895 ADGSYSVTLSPAQT

-985 APLDPAQANGEA
+985 AGLDPAQANGEA

-1017 PNITAPPAPGATL
+1017 PDITAPPAPGATL

-1041 EIGARVTVVDGAGTL
+1041 EIGARVTVVDGVGTL
-1056 LGSAVVTA
+1056 LGTAVVTA

-1077 DSQALSVT
+1077 DSQALSVA

-1103 ITAPGAPIAQVGA
+1103 ITAPGAPVAQVGA

-1125 EPGATVVVRAPLG
+1125 EPGATVVVRTPLG

-1174 GNVSPIVTAVAPDLV
+1174 GNVSPIATAVAPDLV

-1201 GSDGASVGGTAIGG
+1201 GSDGASVGGAAIAG

-1247 IDGEIM
+1247 IDGEIV

-1449 VVQIANDGSVVTGT
+1449 VAQIANDGSVVTGT

-1477 VVIGTATVAADG
+1477 VVIGTATVATDGSFTATLTPAKANGGTISVVQADAAGNVSAATPLVAPDITPPAVPVVQIANDGSVVTGTGEAGATVTVRDAANVVVGTAIVAIDG

-1516 SATVPLAAPDI
+1516 SAAVPLAAPDI

-1558 AANVVIGTATVA
+1558 AANVVIGTAPVA

-1581 AQANGGTISV
+1581 VQANGGTISV
-1591 VQADAAGNVSAA
+1591 VQADAAGNA
-1603 VPLVAPDITPPAIPV
+1603 
-1618 AQIANDGSVVT
+1618 
-1629 GTGEAGATVTVR
+1629 
-1641 DAANVVIGTATVATD
+1641 
-1656 GSFTAT
+1656 
-1662 LTPAQANGGT
+1662 
-1672 ISVVQADAAGNVSV
+1672 
-1686 AVPLVAPDITP
+1686 
-1697 PAVPVVQIAND
+1697 
-1708 GSVVTGTGEA
+1708 
-1718 GATVTVRDAAN
+1718 
-1729 VVVGTATVAADG
+1729 
-1741 SFTAT
+1741 
-1746 LTPAQANGGA
+1746 
-1756 ISVVQ
+1756 
-1761 ADAAGNVSAAVP
+1761 SAAVP

-1779 TPPAI
+1779 T
-1784 PVAQIANDGSV
+1784 
-1795 VTGTGEAGA
+1795 
-1804 TVTVRDAANVVVG
+1804 
-1817 TATVAANG
+1817 
-1825 SFTATL
+1825 
-1831 TPAQANGGTLSV
+1831 
-1843 VQADAAGN
+1843 
-1851 ASAAVPL
+1851 
-1858 VAPDIT
+1858 
-1864 APAAPVVQIANDGIT
+1864 APAVPVVQIANDGIT

-1904 GDGSFTATLSP
+1904 GDGSFAATLSP
-1915 AQVNG
+1915 AQLNG

-1987 ADDGSYSARLDPPL
+1987 AVDGSYSARLDPPL

-2039 ANDGASASGVGEA
+2039 ANDGASASGVGQA

-2111 DTTAPAAPTAA
+2111 DTTAPAAPTAF
-2122 ITVDGATVQGVGEP
+2122 ITTDGTTVQGVGEP

-2147 VPLGSGI
+2147 VPLGSSV
-2154 VAADGSYSIALGT
+2154 VAADSSYSIALGS

-2185 VSPDTPVTAPDVTP
+2185 VSPDTSVTAPDVTP
-2199 PAAPTAIVAIDG
+2199 PAAPTASVAIDG

-2225 IRDADGLLLGSQ
+2225 IRDADGVPLGSQ

-2248 LSPPQTD
+2248 LSSPQTD

-2308 TVTGAGGLP
+2308 TVTGAGGVT

-2353 VSLPATPIA
+2353 ISLPATPIA

-2383 GVGIVG
+2383 GVGIPG

-2413 AAPLD
+2413 TAPLD

-2749 ANVALL
+2749 AGVALL

-2829 NRDGSYSYAPTANVA
+2829 NRDGSYSYAPTADVA

-2876 DIGGAPVAVADQAFA
+2876 DIGGTPVAVADQAFA

-2982 DDLPSGTYSYTVA
+2982 DDLPSGAYTYTVA

-3034 ANDSTNTAFAAIR
+3034 ANDSANTAFAAIR

-3090 AVDLTDSFTYQVVQP
+3090 AVDLTDSFTYQLVQP

-3154 GGESVIVTPDGAA
+3154 SGESVVVTPDGAA

-3183 DVLSHYLTEPQT
+3183 DVLSHYLTEPQA

>member
-28 IVRLDMARADVATM
+28 IVRLDLARADVATM

-222 GAFTVTLSPP
+222 GSFTVTLSPP

-241 TQIDA
+241 TQTDA

-271 GADGAGIT
+271 GADGAAIT

-333 VSTPTTVSAP
+333 VSAPSTVSAP

-354 IGADGTSITGTG
+354 IGADGASITGTG

-374 SDAAGTVIATATVAA
+374 SDAAGTVVATATVAA

-394 ASLSPVQD
+394 ASLSPVQN

-418 SAGVTVATPDLTAPG
+418 SAAVTVATPDLAAPG

-526 GASLAGTGEAGAT
+526 GASIAGTGEAGAT
-539 ITIRSPVGAVVGSAV
+539 ITIRSPVGAVVGSAI

-567 AQIDGELLSVR
+567 AQIDGEVLSVR
-578 QADAAGNVSPPAD
+578 QADAAGNVSPAAN

-616 VAGTAA
+616 VAGTAV

-632 TGIVIATGVAGVDG
+632 AGIVIGTGVAGADG

-681 PDLTAPDAPAAAI
+681 PDLTAPDAPVAVI
-694 DATGSV
+694 DATGTV

-705 QPGAAVTVRAAD
+705 QAGAAVTVRAAD

-728 NGAFAVVLTPAQT
+728 NGAFAVALTPAQT

-777 VSADGGAVTG
+777 VTADGGAVTG

-794 VVVRDASGVVLGSG
+794 VVVRDSSGVVLGSG

-829 LSVTVSDAGGN
+829 LSVTVGDAGGN

-884 ADTVIGTAIVA
+884 TDTVIGTAIVA
-895 ADGSYSVTLTPAQT
+895 ADGSYLVTLIPAQT

-939 AQPSATIAG
+939 AQPTATIAG

-967 ATGAT
+967 ATGAV

-1017 PNITAPPAPGATL
+1017 PDITAPPAPGATL

-1056 LGSAVVTA
+1056 LGAAVVTA

-1103 ITAPGAPIAQVGA
+1103 ITAPGAPVAQVGA

-1138 GVVGTAVVNA
+1138 GVVGTAVVNP
-1148 DGSYSVAV
+1148 DGSYSVVV

-1174 GNVSPIVTAVAPDLV
+1174 GNVSPIATAVAPDLV

-1201 GSDGASVGGTAIGG
+1201 GSDGASVGGAAIAG
-1215 AAITVYDATGTQIG
+1215 AVITVYDATGTQIG

-1247 IDGEIM
+1247 IDGEIV

-1266 PATATAPDL
+1266 PATAIAPDL
-1275 TAPAAPTA
+1275 TAPATPTA

-1323 AATLTTIQIDGEA
+1323 AATLTTIQIDGEV

-1347 ASQPIALRA
+1347 ASQPIAVRA
-1356 PDFTVPAAPVVQ
+1356 PDFTVPAAPVAQIGGDGSVVTGTGEAGATVTVRDAANVVIGTATVAADGSFTATLTPAQANGGTISVVQADAAGNVSAAVPLAAPDITPPAIPVVQ

-1430 NVSATVPLAA
+1430 NVSASVPLAA
-1440 PDITPPAIP
+1440 PDITA
-1449 VVQIANDGSVVTGT
+1449 
-1463 GEAGATVTVRDAAN
+1463 
-1477 VVIGTATVAADG
+1477 
-1489 SFTATLTPAQANGG
+1489 
-1503 TISVVQADAAGNV
+1503 
-1516 SATVPLAAPDI
+1516 
-1527 TPPAV
+1527 PAV
-1532 PVAQIA
+1532 
-1538 NDGSVVTGTGE
+1538 
-1549 AGATVTVRD
+1549 
-1558 AANVVIGTATVA
+1558 
-1570 ADGSFT
+1570 
-1576 ATLTP
+1576 
-1581 AQANGGTISV
+1581 
-1591 VQADAAGNVSAA
+1591 
-1603 VPLVAPDITPPAIPV
+1603 
-1618 AQIANDGSVVT
+1618 
-1629 GTGEAGATVTVR
+1629 
-1641 DAANVVIGTATVATD
+1641 
-1656 GSFTAT
+1656 
-1662 LTPAQANGGT
+1662 
-1672 ISVVQADAAGNVSV
+1672 
-1686 AVPLVAPDITP
+1686 
-1697 PAVPVVQIAND
+1697 
-1708 GSVVTGTGEA
+1708 
-1718 GATVTVRDAAN
+1718 
-1729 VVVGTATVAADG
+1729 
-1741 SFTAT
+1741 
-1746 LTPAQANGGA
+1746 
-1756 ISVVQ
+1756 
-1761 ADAAGNVSAAVP
+1761 
-1773 LAAPDI
+1773 
-1779 TPPAI
+1779 
-1784 PVAQIANDGSV
+1784 
-1795 VTGTGEAGA
+1795 
-1804 TVTVRDAANVVVG
+1804 
-1817 TATVAANG
+1817 
-1825 SFTATL
+1825 
-1831 TPAQANGGTLSV
+1831 
-1843 VQADAAGN
+1843 
-1851 ASAAVPL
+1851 
-1858 VAPDIT
+1858 
-1864 APAAPVVQIANDGIT
+1864 PVVQIANDGIT

-1904 GDGSFTATLSP
+1904 GDGSFAATLSP
-1915 AQVNG
+1915 AQLNG

-1971 IVVTNAAGGV
+1971 IVVTDAAGGV

-2111 DTTAPAAPTAA
+2111 DTTAPATPTAF
-2122 ITVDGATVQGVGEP
+2122 ITTDGTTVQGVGEP

-2147 VPLGSGI
+2147 VPLGSGV
-2154 VAADGSYSIALGT
+2154 VAADSSYSIALGS

-2177 SQRDPTGN
+2177 SQRDPAGN
-2185 VSPDTPVTAPDVTP
+2185 VSPDTSVTAPDVTP

-2248 LSPPQTD
+2248 LSSPQTD

-2261 SQRDLTGN
+2261 IQRDVVGN

-2308 TVTGAGGLP
+2308 TVTGAGGVP

-2326 GTYAVALSSPQIDGQ
+2326 GAYAVALSSPQIDGQ

-2362 PDGTAPLAPTA
+2362 PDGTAPFAPTA

-2413 AAPLD
+2413 TAPLD

-2434 AGNFSPSIPA
+2434 AGNVSPSIPA

-2516 DGAGNISGSTTAVA
+2516 DGAGNISGSTNAVA

-2567 ATLLGSTTVNADGSF
+2567 AMLLGSTTVNADGSF

-2593 ATLSVTQAD
+2593 ATLSITQAD
-2602 LAGNMSLPSTIVAPF
+2602 LAGNVSLPSTIVAPF

-2629 VDLLPATTAVN
+2629 VDLLPATTTVN

-2749 ANVALL
+2749 AGVALL
-2755 STLNVTG
+2755 STLDVTG

-2767 TAVAGAAPIPA
+2767 TAVAGAAPISA

-2982 DDLPSGTYSYTVA
+2982 DDLPSGAYTYTVA

-3002 GSFTTN
+3002 GSFTTS

-3090 AVDLTDSFTYQVVQP
+3090 AVDLTDSFTYQLVQP

-3126 VAPVPA
+3126 VAPVSA
-3132 TLFAAFAAGEDG
+3132 TLFATFTAGDDG
-3144 AIPLDALTLD
+3144 AIPLDTLTLD
-3154 GGESVIVTPDGAA
+3154 GGESAIVTPDGAA
-3167 IGLAA
+3167 IGLAT

-3183 DVLSHYLTEPQT
+3183 DVLSHYLTEPQA

>member
-28 IVRLDMARADVATM
+28 IVRLDLARADVATM

-103 DDLLAAQAVGGGG
+103 DDLLVAQAAGGGG

-176 RDPPAAPSVT
+176 RDLPAAPSVT

-194 TGRGEAGATVQVRGP
+194 TGRGEAGATVQVRGT

-222 GAFTVTLSPP
+222 GSFTVTLSPP

-241 TQIDA
+241 TQTDA
-246 AGNVSAATSTQAPDL
+246 AGNVSAGTSTQAPDL

-333 VSTPTTVSAP
+333 VSAPTTVPAP

-354 IGADGTSITGTG
+354 IGADGASITGTG

-394 ASLSPVQD
+394 ASLSPVQS

-459 TTGGGEIGTAT
+459 ITGGGEIGTAT

-503 PGTSLTAPDITA
+503 PGTSLTAPDLTA

-526 GASLAGTGEAGAT
+526 GASIAGTGEAGAT
-539 ITIRSPVGAVVGSAV
+539 ITIRSPVGAIVGSAV
-554 VGADGSYVAVLSP
+554 VGADGSYAAVLSP
-567 AQIDGELLSVR
+567 AQIDGEVLSIR

-616 VAGTAA
+616 VAGTAV

-632 TGIVIATGVAGVDG
+632 AGIVIGTGVAGADG

-667 DANGAVSPP
+667 DGNGAVSSP

-681 PDLTAPDAPAAAI
+681 PDLTAPDAPVAVI
-694 DATGSV
+694 DATGTV

-705 QPGAAVTVRAAD
+705 QAGAAVTVRAAD

-728 NGAFAVVLTPAQT
+728 NGAFAVALTPAQT

-777 VSADGGAVTG
+777 VTADGGAVTG

-794 VVVRDASGVVLGSG
+794 VVVRDASGVVLGSS

-884 ADTVIGTAIVA
+884 TDTVIGTAIVA
-895 ADGSYSVTLTPAQT
+895 ADGSYAVTLIPAQT

-939 AQPSATIAG
+939 AQPTATIAG

-967 ATGAT
+967 ATGAV

-985 APLDPAQANGEA
+985 ARLDPAQANGEA

-1005 AGNASAPLPLTA
+1005 AGNPSAPLPLTA
-1017 PNITAPPAPGATL
+1017 PDITAPPAPGATL

-1041 EIGARVTVVDGAGTL
+1041 EIAARVTVVDGAGTL

-1077 DSQALSVT
+1077 DSQALSVA

-1103 ITAPGAPIAQVGA
+1103 ITAPGAPVAQVGA

-1156 TPAQIDGEVL
+1156 TPAQIDGQVL

-1174 GNVSPIVTAVAPDLV
+1174 GNVSPIASAVAPDLV

-1201 GSDGASVGGTAIGG
+1201 GSDGASVGGAAIAG

-1229 TGVANPDGSYA
+1229 TGVANPDGSYT

-1247 IDGEIM
+1247 IDGEIV

-1266 PATATAPDL
+1266 PATAIAPDL

-1347 ASQPIALRA
+1347 ASQPIAVRA

-1402 ADGSFTA
+1402 ADGSFAA
-1409 TLTPA
+1409 TLAPA

-1430 NVSATVPLAA
+1430 NVSVPVPLAA

-1449 VVQIANDGSVVTGT
+1449 VAQIANDGSVVTGT

-1489 SFTATLTPAQANGG
+1489 SFTATLAPAQANGG
-1503 TISVVQADAAGNV
+1503 TIGVVQADAAGNV

-1538 NDGSVVTGTGE
+1538 NDGGVVTGTGE
-1549 AGATVTVRD
+1549 VGATVTVRD
-1558 AANVVIGTATVA
+1558 AANVVIGTAIVA
-1570 ADGSFT
+1570 IDGSFT

-1641 DAANVVIGTATVATD
+1641 DAANVVIGTATVAAD

-1672 ISVVQADAAGNVSV
+1672 VSVVQADAAGNV
-1686 AVPLVAPDITP
+1686 
-1697 PAVPVVQIAND
+1697 
-1708 GSVVTGTGEA
+1708 
-1718 GATVTVRDAAN
+1718 
-1729 VVVGTATVAADG
+1729 
-1741 SFTAT
+1741 
-1746 LTPAQANGGA
+1746 
-1756 ISVVQ
+1756 
-1761 ADAAGNVSAAVP
+1761 
-1773 LAAPDI
+1773 
-1779 TPPAI
+1779 
-1784 PVAQIANDGSV
+1784 
-1795 VTGTGEAGA
+1795 
-1804 TVTVRDAANVVVG
+1804 
-1817 TATVAANG
+1817 
-1825 SFTATL
+1825 
-1831 TPAQANGGTLSV
+1831 
-1843 VQADAAGN
+1843 
-1851 ASAAVPL
+1851 SAAVPL

-1891 IVVGAVTVVTQVA
+1891 IVVGAVTAVA
-1904 GDGSFTATLSP
+1904 EVADDGSFAATLSP
-1915 AQVNG
+1915 AQLNG

-1946 VPAAPTATVAQDGAS
+1946 VPAAPTATVTQDGAS

-2020 PAVAVAPDLTAPSV
+2020 PAVVVAPDLTAPSV

-2111 DTTAPAAPTAA
+2111 DTTAPATPTAF
-2122 ITVDGATVQGVGEP
+2122 ITTDGTTVQGVGEP

-2147 VPLGSGI
+2147 VPLGSGV
-2154 VAADGSYSIALGT
+2154 VAADSSYSIALGS

-2177 SQRDPTGN
+2177 SQRDPAGN

-2261 SQRDLTGN
+2261 SQRDLNGN

-2308 TVTGAGGLP
+2308 TVTGAGGVT
-2317 LGTATVGAG
+2317 LGSATVTAG

-2383 GVGIVG
+2383 GVGIPG

-2413 AAPLD
+2413 TAPLD

-2434 AGNFSPSIPA
+2434 AGNVSPSIPA

-2516 DGAGNISGSTTAVA
+2516 DGAGNISGSTNAVA

-2567 ATLLGSTTVNADGSF
+2567 ATLLGTTTVNADGSF

-2593 ATLSVTQAD
+2593 ATLSITQAD
-2602 LAGNMSLPSTIVAPF
+2602 LAGNVSLPATIVAPF
-2617 DISAFDNVDTAA
+2617 DISALHNVDTAA

-2749 ANVALL
+2749 AGVALL

-2767 TAVAGAAPIPA
+2767 TAVAGAASIPA

-2829 NRDGSYSYAPTANVA
+2829 NRDGSYNYAPTASVA

-2876 DIGGAPVAVADQAFA
+2876 DIGGAPVAFADQAFA

-2982 DDLPSGTYSYTVA
+2982 DDLPSGTYTYTVA

-3034 ANDSTNTAFAAIR
+3034 ANDSANTAFAAIR

-3065 GAYGTLTVNET
+3065 GTYGTLTVNET

-3090 AVDLTDSFTYQVVQP
+3090 AVDLTDSFTYQLVQP

-3126 VAPVPA
+3126 VAPVSA
-3132 TLFAAFAAGEDG
+3132 TLFAAGDDG

-3154 GGESVIVTPDGAA
+3154 SGESVIVTPDGAA
-3167 IGLAA
+3167 IGLAT
-3172 YDLFEGKGELE
+3172 YDLFDGKGELE
-3183 DVLSHYLTEPQT
+3183 DVLSHYLTEPQA

>member
-28 IVRLDMARADVATM
+28 IVRLDLARADIATM

-103 DDLLAAQAVGGGG
+103 DDLLAAQAAGGGG

-135 AAAAGGGGNDDAGGN
+135 AAAAGGGGDDDAGGN
-150 TGGTGGNT
+150 TGGDT

-165 PAPGTGGTTPD
+165 PVPGTGGTTPD
-176 RDPPAAPSVT
+176 RDPPAGPSVT

-194 TGRGEAGATVQVRGP
+194 TGRGEAGATVQVRGT

-222 GAFTVTLSPP
+222 GSFTVTLSPP

-241 TQIDA
+241 TQTDA

-297 VATAIVGADGTYTAT
+297 VATAIVGTDGTYTAT

-333 VSTPTTVSAP
+333 VSAPTTVSAP

-354 IGADGTSITGTG
+354 IGADGASITGTG
-366 EPGASVTV
+366 EAGASVTV
-374 SDAAGTVIATATVAA
+374 SDAAGAVVATATVAA

-394 ASLSPVQD
+394 ALLSPVQD

-459 TTGGGEIGTAT
+459 STGGGEIGTAT

-526 GASLAGTGEAGAT
+526 GASIAGTGEAGAT

-632 TGIVIATGVAGVDG
+632 AGVVIGTGVAGADG

-667 DANGAVSPP
+667 DGNGAVSPP

-705 QPGAAVTVRAAD
+705 QAGAAVTVRAAD

-728 NGAFAVVLTPAQT
+728 NGAFAVTLTPAQT

-777 VSADGGAVTG
+777 VTADGGAVTG

-794 VVVRDASGVVLGSG
+794 VVVRDASGVVLGTG

-855 ALPVAQIGGD
+855 ALPVAQIDGD

-884 ADTVIGTAIVA
+884 TDTVIGTAIVA

-1017 PNITAPPAPGATL
+1017 PDITAPPAPGATL

-1056 LGSAVVTA
+1056 LGSAIVTA

-1077 DSQALSVT
+1077 DSQALSVA

-1125 EPGATVVVRAPLG
+1125 EPGATVVVRTPLG
-1138 GVVGTAVVNA
+1138 GVVGTAIVNA

-1174 GNVSPIVTAVAPDLV
+1174 GNVSPIASAVAPDLV

-1201 GSDGASVGGTAIGG
+1201 GSDGASVGGAAIAG

-1229 TGVANPDGSYA
+1229 TGVANPDGRYA

-1247 IDGEIM
+1247 IDGEIV

-1266 PATATAPDL
+1266 PATAIAPDL

-1402 ADGSFTA
+1402 ID
-1409 TLTPA
+1409 
-1414 QANGGTI
+1414 
-1421 SVVQADAAG
+1421 
-1430 NVSATVPLAA
+1430 
-1440 PDITPPAIP
+1440 
-1449 VVQIANDGSVVTGT
+1449 
-1463 GEAGATVTVRDAAN
+1463 
-1477 VVIGTATVAADG
+1477 
-1489 SFTATLTPAQANGG
+1489 
-1503 TISVVQADAAGNV
+1503 
-1516 SATVPLAAPDI
+1516 
-1527 TPPAV
+1527 
-1532 PVAQIA
+1532 
-1538 NDGSVVTGTGE
+1538 
-1549 AGATVTVRD
+1549 
-1558 AANVVIGTATVA
+1558 
-1570 ADGSFT
+1570 
-1576 ATLTP
+1576 
-1581 AQANGGTISV
+1581 
-1591 VQADAAGNVSAA
+1591 
-1603 VPLVAPDITPPAIPV
+1603 
-1618 AQIANDGSVVT
+1618 
-1629 GTGEAGATVTVR
+1629 
-1641 DAANVVIGTATVATD
+1641 
-1656 GSFTAT
+1656 
-1662 LTPAQANGGT
+1662 
-1672 ISVVQADAAGNVSV
+1672 
-1686 AVPLVAPDITP
+1686 
-1697 PAVPVVQIAND
+1697 
-1708 GSVVTGTGEA
+1708 
-1718 GATVTVRDAAN
+1718 
-1729 VVVGTATVAADG
+1729 
-1741 SFTAT
+1741 
-1746 LTPAQANGGA
+1746 
-1756 ISVVQ
+1756 
-1761 ADAAGNVSAAVP
+1761 
-1773 LAAPDI
+1773 
-1779 TPPAI
+1779 
-1784 PVAQIANDGSV
+1784 
-1795 VTGTGEAGA
+1795 
-1804 TVTVRDAANVVVG
+1804 
-1817 TATVAANG
+1817 G

-1904 GDGSFTATLSP
+1904 GDGSFAATLSP

-1946 VPAAPTATVAQDGAS
+1946 VPAAPTATVTQDGAS

-1987 ADDGSYSARLDPPL
+1987 ADDGSFSARLDPPL

-2020 PAVAVAPDLTAPSV
+2020 PAVAVAPDLTAPPV

-2111 DTTAPAAPTAA
+2111 DTTAPAAPTAF
-2122 ITVDGATVQGVGEP
+2122 ITTDGATVQGVGEP
-2136 GATVTVRGVGG
+2136 GATVTVRGIGG
-2147 VPLGSGI
+2147 VPLGSGV
-2154 VAADGSYSIALGT
+2154 VAADSSYSIALGS

-2177 SQRDPTGN
+2177 SQRDPAGN

-2261 SQRDLTGN
+2261 SQRDLNGN

-2308 TVTGAGGLP
+2308 TVTGAGGGT

-2383 GVGIVG
+2383 GIGIVG

-2516 DGAGNISGSTTAVA
+2516 DGAGNISGSTTAAA

-2542 VIADDGTAL
+2542 VIADDGAAL

-2602 LAGNMSLPSTIVAPF
+2602 LAGNVSLPSTIVAPF

-2749 ANVALL
+2749 AGVALL
-2755 STLNVTG
+2755 SALNVTG

-2829 NRDGSYSYAPTANVA
+2829 NRDGSYSYAPTADVA

-2876 DIGGAPVAVADQAFA
+2876 DIGGTPVAVADQAFA

-2982 DDLPSGTYSYTVA
+2982 DDLPSGAYTYTVA

-3034 ANDSTNTAFAAIR
+3034 ANDSANTAFAAIR
-3047 VDAGGGFAEIGA
+3047 VDAGGGFTEIGA

-3065 GAYGTLTVNET
+3065 GVYGTLTVNET

-3090 AVDLTDSFTYQVVQP
+3090 AVDLTDSFTYQLVQP

-3154 GGESVIVTPDGAA
+3154 SGESAIVTPDGAA

-3183 DVLSHYLTEPQT
+3183 DVLSHYLTEPQA

>member
-28 IVRLDMARADVATM
+28 IVRLDLARADVATM

-135 AAAAGGGGNDDAGGN
+135 VAAAGGGGNDDAGGN
-150 TGGTGGNT
+150 TGGNT

-209 DGVVVGTGVVGAD
+209 DGGVVGTGAVGAD
-222 GAFTVTLSPP
+222 GSFTVTLSPP

-241 TQIDA
+241 TQTDA

-271 GADGAGIT
+271 GADGAAIT

-297 VATAIVGADGTYTAT
+297 VATAIVGTDGTYTAT

-319 GGTVSVTQSDAAGN
+319 GGTVFVTQSDAAGN

-354 IGADGTSITGTG
+354 IGADGASITGTG
-366 EPGASVTV
+366 EAGASVTV

-394 ASLSPVQD
+394 ASLSPVQN
-402 SGAPV
+402 SGTPV

-413 AAGNA
+413 AAGNV
-418 SAGVTVATPDLTAPG
+418 SGGVTVATPDLTAPG

-459 TTGGGEIGTAT
+459 ITGGGEIGTAT

-496 DAAGNVS
+496 DTAGNVS

-526 GASLAGTGEAGAT
+526 GASIAGTGEAGAT

-567 AQIDGELLSVR
+567 AQIDGEVLSVR
-578 QADAAGNVSPPAD
+578 QADAAGNVSPPAN

-616 VAGTAA
+616 VAGTAV

-632 TGIVIATGVAGVDG
+632 AGVVIGTGAAGADG
-646 GYGIALAPPR
+646 GYGIALTPPR

-681 PDLTAPDAPAAAI
+681 PDLTAPDAPVAVI
-694 DATGSV
+694 DATGTV

-705 QPGAAVTVRAAD
+705 QVGAAVTVRAAD

-777 VSADGGAVTG
+777 VTADGGAVTG

-855 ALPVAQIGGD
+855 ALPEAQVGGD
-865 GGTVAG
+865 GETVAG

-895 ADGSYSVTLTPAQT
+895 ADGSYSVTLNPAQT

-1017 PNITAPPAPGATL
+1017 PDITAPPAPGATL

-1103 ITAPGAPIAQVGA
+1103 ITAPGAPVAQVGA

-1174 GNVSPIVTAVAPDLV
+1174 GNVSPIATAVAPDLV

-1201 GSDGASVGGTAIGG
+1201 GSDGASVGGVAVAG

-1229 TGVANPDGSYA
+1229 TGVANPDGRYA

-1247 IDGEIM
+1247 IDGEIV

-1266 PATATAPDL
+1266 PATAIAPDL
-1275 TAPAAPTA
+1275 TAPATPTA

-1347 ASQPIALRA
+1347 ASQPIAVRV

-1430 NVSATVPLAA
+1430 NASAAVPLAA

-1449 VVQIANDGSVVTGT
+1449 VAQIANDGSVVTGT

-1477 VVIGTATVAADG
+1477 VVVGTAAVAADG

-1516 SATVPLAAPDI
+1516 SAVVPLAAPDI

-1591 VQADAAGNVSAA
+1591 VQV
-1603 VPLVAPDITPPAIPV
+1603 
-1618 AQIANDGSVVT
+1618 
-1629 GTGEAGATVTVR
+1629 
-1641 DAANVVIGTATVATD
+1641 
-1656 GSFTAT
+1656 
-1662 LTPAQANGGT
+1662 
-1672 ISVVQADAAGNVSV
+1672 
-1686 AVPLVAPDITP
+1686 
-1697 PAVPVVQIAND
+1697 
-1708 GSVVTGTGEA
+1708 
-1718 GATVTVRDAAN
+1718 
-1729 VVVGTATVAADG
+1729 
-1741 SFTAT
+1741 
-1746 LTPAQANGGA
+1746 
-1756 ISVVQ
+1756 
-1761 ADAAGNVSAAVP
+1761 
-1773 LAAPDI
+1773 
-1779 TPPAI
+1779 
-1784 PVAQIANDGSV
+1784 
-1795 VTGTGEAGA
+1795 
-1804 TVTVRDAANVVVG
+1804 
-1817 TATVAANG
+1817 
-1825 SFTATL
+1825 
-1831 TPAQANGGTLSV
+1831 
-1843 VQADAAGN
+1843 DAAGN

-1864 APAAPVVQIANDGIT
+1864 APAVPVVQIANDGIT

-1904 GDGSFTATLSP
+1904 GDGSFAATLSP
-1915 AQVNG
+1915 AQLNG

-2111 DTTAPAAPTAA
+2111 DTTAPAAPTAF
-2122 ITVDGATVQGVGEP
+2122 ITTDGATVQGVGEP
-2136 GATVTVRGVGG
+2136 GATVTVRGAGG
-2147 VPLGSGI
+2147 VPLGSGV
-2154 VAADGSYSIALGT
+2154 VAADSSYSIALGS

-2177 SQRDPTGN
+2177 SQRDPAGN
-2185 VSPDTPVTAPDVTP
+2185 VSLDTSVTAPDVTP

-2225 IRDADGLLLGSQ
+2225 IRDADGVPLGSQ

-2261 SQRDLTGN
+2261 SQRDLNGN

-2281 TAPDVPVAIVSADGT
+2281 TAPDIPVAIVSADGT

-2308 TVTGAGGLP
+2308 TVTGAGGVT

-2413 AAPLD
+2413 TAPLD

-2444 VAPDTTAPAAPAAV
+2444 VAPDTTAPAAPAAI

-2567 ATLLGSTTVNADGSF
+2567 ATLLGTTTVNADGTF

-2749 ANVALL
+2749 AGVALL

-2829 NRDGSYSYAPTANVA
+2829 NRDGSYSYAPTASVG

-2982 DDLPSGTYSYTVA
+2982 DDLPSGTYTYTVA

-3034 ANDSTNTAFAAIR
+3034 ANDSANTAFAAIR

-3065 GAYGTLTVNET
+3065 GTYGTLTVNET

-3090 AVDLTDSFTYQVVQP
+3090 AVDLTDSFTYQLVQP

-3132 TLFAAFAAGEDG
+3132 TLFAAFAAGDDG

-3154 GGESVIVTPDGAA
+3154 SGESVIVTPDGAA

-3183 DVLSHYLTEPQT
+3183 DVLSHYLTEPQA

>member
-28 IVRLDMARADVATM
+28 IVRLDLARADVATM

-103 DDLLAAQAVGGGG
+103 DDLLAAQAAGGGG

-209 DGVVVGTGVVGAD
+209 DGVVVGTGAVGAD

-241 TQIDA
+241 TQTDA

-297 VATAIVGADGTYTAT
+297 VATAIVGTDGTYTAT

-319 GGTVSVTQSDAAGN
+319 GGTVFVTQSDAAGN
-333 VSTPTTVSAP
+333 VSAPTTVSAP

-354 IGADGTSITGTG
+354 IGADGASITGTG
-366 EPGASVTV
+366 EAGASVTV
-374 SDAAGTVIATATVAA
+374 SDAAGTVVATATVAA

-418 SAGVTVATPDLTAPG
+418 SAAVTVATPDLAAPG

-444 VVSGTGEPGA
+444 IVSGTGEPGA

-526 GASLAGTGEAGAT
+526 GASIAGTGEAGAT

-554 VGADGSYVAVLSP
+554 VGADGSYVAALSP
-567 AQIDGELLSVR
+567 AQIDGEVLSVR

-632 TGIVIATGVAGVDG
+632 AGNVIGTGVAGVDG

-667 DANGAVSPP
+667 DGNGAVSPP

-681 PDLTAPDAPAAAI
+681 PDLTAPDAPVAVI
-694 DATGSV
+694 DATGTV

-705 QPGAAVTVRAAD
+705 QAGAAVTVRAAD

-728 NGAFAVVLTPAQT
+728 NGAFAVALTPAQT

-777 VSADGGAVTG
+777 VSADGSAVTG
-787 GGEAGAS
+787 GGEAGAT

-865 GGTVAG
+865 GETVAG

-895 ADGSYSVTLTPAQT
+895 ADGSYSVTLTPAQI

-919 DAAGNVSASASVVA
+919 DAAGNVSASAFVVA

-972 LGTAVVAGDGSYT
+972 LGTAVVASDGSYT

-1017 PNITAPPAPGATL
+1017 PDITAPPAPGAIL

-1056 LGSAVVTA
+1056 LGSALVTA

-1103 ITAPGAPIAQVGA
+1103 ITAPGAPVAQVGA

-1125 EPGATVVVRAPLG
+1125 EPGATVVVRTPLG
-1138 GVVGTAVVNA
+1138 SVVGTAIVNA

-1174 GNVSPIVTAVAPDLV
+1174 GNVSPIATAVAPDLV

-1201 GSDGASVGGTAIGG
+1201 GSDGASVGGAAIAG
-1215 AAITVYDATGTQIG
+1215 AVITVYDATGTQIG

-1247 IDGEIM
+1247 VDGEIV
-1253 RVTQTDADGDVSP
+1253 RVTQTDADGDLSP

-1300 TITIRAADTTLV
+1300 TITIRAVDTTLV

-1368 IGGDGSV
+1368 IVGDGSV

-1391 ANVVIGTATVA
+1391 ANVVV
-1402 ADGSFTA
+1402 
-1409 TLTPA
+1409 
-1414 QANGGTI
+1414 
-1421 SVVQADAAG
+1421 
-1430 NVSATVPLAA
+1430 
-1440 PDITPPAIP
+1440 
-1449 VVQIANDGSVVTGT
+1449 
-1463 GEAGATVTVRDAAN
+1463 
-1477 VVIGTATVAADG
+1477 GTATVAADG

-1532 PVAQIA
+1532 PVVEIA
-1538 NDGSVVTGTGE
+1538 G
-1549 AGATVTVRD
+1549 
-1558 AANVVIGTATVA
+1558 
-1570 ADGSFT
+1570 
-1576 ATLTP
+1576 
-1581 AQANGGTISV
+1581 
-1591 VQADAAGNVSAA
+1591 
-1603 VPLVAPDITPPAIPV
+1603 
-1618 AQIANDGSVVT
+1618 
-1629 GTGEAGATVTVR
+1629 
-1641 DAANVVIGTATVATD
+1641 
-1656 GSFTAT
+1656 
-1662 LTPAQANGGT
+1662 
-1672 ISVVQADAAGNVSV
+1672 
-1686 AVPLVAPDITP
+1686 
-1697 PAVPVVQIAND
+1697 D

-1729 VVVGTATVAADG
+1729 VVVGTATVAIDG

-1746 LTPAQANGGA
+1746 LTPAQANGGT

-1817 TATVAANG
+1817 TAIVATDG

-1831 TPAQANGGTLSV
+1831 TPAQANGGTISVVQADAAGNVSAAVPLVAPDITPPAVPVVQIANDGSVVTGTGEAGATVTVRDAANVVIGTATVATDGSFTATLTPAQANGGTISV

-1915 AQVNG
+1915 AQLNG

-2020 PAVAVAPDLTAPSV
+2020 PAVAVAPDLTAPPV

-2062 GSVIGSVVA
+2062 GSVIGSVVV

-2122 ITVDGATVQGVGEP
+2122 ITVDGTTVQGVGEP

-2154 VAADGSYSIALGT
+2154 VAADSSYSIALGS
-2167 VQSDGQALLV
+2167 VQADGQALLV
-2177 SQRDPTGN
+2177 SQRDPAGN
-2185 VSPDTPVTAPDVTP
+2185 VSLDTPVAAPDVTP
-2199 PAAPTAIVAIDG
+2199 PAAPTASVAIDG

-2225 IRDADGLLLGSQ
+2225 IRDADGLPLGSQ

-2261 SQRDLTGN
+2261 SQRDLNGN

-2308 TVTGAGGLP
+2308 TVTGAGGVT

-2353 VSLPATPIA
+2353 VSMPATPIA

-2383 GVGIVG
+2383 GIGIVG
-2389 STITVTNAAGLV
+2389 STITVTNAAGVV

-2413 AAPLD
+2413 TAPLD

-2444 VAPDTTAPAAPAAV
+2444 VAPDTTAPAAPAAI

-2516 DGAGNISGSTTAVA
+2516 DGAGNISGSTTAAA

-2542 VIADDGTAL
+2542 VIADDGAAL

-2602 LAGNMSLPSTIVAPF
+2602 LAGNVSLPSTIVAPF

-2749 ANVALL
+2749 AGVALL

-2767 TAVAGAAPIPA
+2767 TAVAGAAPISA

-2811 ELAPDGSTVTG
+2811 ELAPGGSTVTG

-2829 NRDGSYSYAPTANVA
+2829 NRDGSYNYAPTASVA

-2982 DDLPSGTYSYTVA
+2982 DDLPSGTYTYTVA

-3034 ANDSTNTAFAAIR
+3034 ANDSANTAFAAIR

-3090 AVDLTDSFTYQVVQP
+3090 AVDLTDSFTYQLVQP

-3154 GGESVIVTPDGAA
+3154 SGESVVVTPDGAA

>member
-28 IVRLDMARADVATM
+28 IVRLDLARADVATM

-194 TGRGEAGATVQVRGP
+194 TGRGEAGATVQVRGT
-209 DGVVVGTGVVGAD
+209 DGVVVGTGAVGAD

-241 TQIDA
+241 TQTDA

-297 VATAIVGADGTYTAT
+297 VATAIVGTDGTYTAT

-354 IGADGTSITGTG
+354 IGADGASITGTG
-366 EPGASVTV
+366 EAGASVTV

-402 SGAPV
+402 AGAPV

-459 TTGGGEIGTAT
+459 ITGGGEIGTAT

-526 GASLAGTGEAGAT
+526 GASIAGTGEAGAT

-567 AQIDGELLSVR
+567 AQIDGEVLSIR

-632 TGIVIATGVAGVDG
+632 AGVVIGTGVAGADG

-667 DANGAVSPP
+667 DGNGAVSPP

-681 PDLTAPDAPAAAI
+681 PDLTAPDAPVAVI
-694 DATGSV
+694 DATGTV

-705 QPGAAVTVRAAD
+705 QAGAAVTVRAAD

-777 VSADGGAVTG
+777 VTADGGAVTG

-855 ALPVAQIGGD
+855 ALPVAQIGAD
-865 GGTVAG
+865 GETVAG

-909 NAETVRVSQV
+909 NAETVRVSQA

-1005 AGNASAPLPLTA
+1005 AGNASVPLPLTA
-1017 PNITAPPAPGATL
+1017 PDITAPPAPGATL

-1077 DSQALSVT
+1077 DSQALSVA

-1103 ITAPGAPIAQVGA
+1103 ITAPGAPVAQVGA

-1125 EPGATVVVRAPLG
+1125 EPGATVVVRTPLG
-1138 GVVGTAVVNA
+1138 GVVGTAVVNT
-1148 DGSYSVAV
+1148 DGSYSVALA
-1156 TPAQIDGEVL
+1156 PAQIDGEVL

-1174 GNVSPIVTAVAPDLV
+1174 GNVSPIATAVAPDLV

-1201 GSDGASVGGTAIGG
+1201 GSDGASVGGAAIAG

-1247 IDGEIM
+1247 VDGEIV

-1266 PATATAPDL
+1266 PATAIAPDL

-1356 PDFTVPAAPVVQ
+1356 PDFTVPAAPVVE
-1368 IGGDGSV
+1368 IAGDGSV

-1430 NVSATVPLAA
+1430 NVSASVPLAA
-1440 PDITPPAIP
+1440 PDITA
-1449 VVQIANDGSVVTGT
+1449 
-1463 GEAGATVTVRDAAN
+1463 
-1477 VVIGTATVAADG
+1477 
-1489 SFTATLTPAQANGG
+1489 
-1503 TISVVQADAAGNV
+1503 
-1516 SATVPLAAPDI
+1516 
-1527 TPPAV
+1527 PAV
-1532 PVAQIA
+1532 
-1538 NDGSVVTGTGE
+1538 
-1549 AGATVTVRD
+1549 
-1558 AANVVIGTATVA
+1558 
-1570 ADGSFT
+1570 
-1576 ATLTP
+1576 
-1581 AQANGGTISV
+1581 
-1591 VQADAAGNVSAA
+1591 
-1603 VPLVAPDITPPAIPV
+1603 
-1618 AQIANDGSVVT
+1618 
-1629 GTGEAGATVTVR
+1629 
-1641 DAANVVIGTATVATD
+1641 
-1656 GSFTAT
+1656 
-1662 LTPAQANGGT
+1662 
-1672 ISVVQADAAGNVSV
+1672 
-1686 AVPLVAPDITP
+1686 
-1697 PAVPVVQIAND
+1697 
-1708 GSVVTGTGEA
+1708 
-1718 GATVTVRDAAN
+1718 
-1729 VVVGTATVAADG
+1729 
-1741 SFTAT
+1741 
-1746 LTPAQANGGA
+1746 
-1756 ISVVQ
+1756 
-1761 ADAAGNVSAAVP
+1761 
-1773 LAAPDI
+1773 
-1779 TPPAI
+1779 
-1784 PVAQIANDGSV
+1784 
-1795 VTGTGEAGA
+1795 
-1804 TVTVRDAANVVVG
+1804 
-1817 TATVAANG
+1817 
-1825 SFTATL
+1825 
-1831 TPAQANGGTLSV
+1831 
-1843 VQADAAGN
+1843 
-1851 ASAAVPL
+1851 
-1858 VAPDIT
+1858 
-1864 APAAPVVQIANDGIT
+1864 PVVQIANDGIT

-1971 IVVTNAAGGV
+1971 IVVTNAAGVV

-2122 ITVDGATVQGVGEP
+2122 ITVDGTTVQGVGEP

-2154 VAADGSYSIALGT
+2154 VAADSSYSIALGS
-2167 VQSDGQALLV
+2167 VQADGQALLV
-2177 SQRDPTGN
+2177 SQRDPAGN

-2225 IRDADGLLLGSQ
+2225 IRDADGVPLGSQ

-2261 SQRDLTGN
+2261 SQRDLNGN

-2308 TVTGAGGLP
+2308 TVTGAGGGT

-2413 AAPLD
+2413 SAPLD

-2444 VAPDTTAPAAPAAV
+2444 VAPDTTAPAAPAAI

-2582 AVGLVPAQTAG
+2582 AVGLFPAQTAG
-2593 ATLSVTQAD
+2593 ATLSITQAD
-2602 LAGNMSLPSTIVAPF
+2602 LAGNVSLPSTIVAPF

-2749 ANVALL
+2749 AGVALL

-2829 NRDGSYSYAPTANVA
+2829 NRDGSYSYAPTADVA

-2982 DDLPSGTYSYTVA
+2982 DDLPSGTYTYTVA

-3034 ANDSTNTAFAAIR
+3034 ANDSANTAFAAIR

-3090 AVDLTDSFTYQVVQP
+3090 AVDLTDSFTYQLVQP

-3132 TLFAAFAAGEDG
+3132 TLFAAFAAGDDG

-3154 GGESVIVTPDGAA
+3154 SGESVVVTPDGAA

-3183 DVLSHYLTEPQT
+3183 DVLSHYLTEPQA

>member
-28 IVRLDMARADVATM
+28 IVRLDLARADVATM

-103 DDLLAAQAVGGGG
+103 DDLLAAQAAGGGG

-135 AAAAGGGGNDDAGGN
+135 VAAAGGGGNDDAGGN
-150 TGGTGGNT
+150 TGGNT

-176 RDPPAAPSVT
+176 RDPPAAPSVI
-186 VRGDGAQI
+186 VRGDGAQV
-194 TGRGEAGATVQVRGP
+194 TGRGEAGATVQVRGT
-209 DGVVVGTGVVGAD
+209 DGVVVGTGVVDAD

-241 TQIDA
+241 TQTDA

-297 VATAIVGADGTYTAT
+297 MATAIVGADGTYTAT

-333 VSTPTTVSAP
+333 VSAPTTVSAP

-354 IGADGTSITGTG
+354 IGADGASITGTG
-366 EPGASVTV
+366 EAGASVSV

-413 AAGNA
+413 AAGNV
-418 SAGVTVATPDLTAPG
+418 SADVTVATPDLTAPG

-459 TTGGGEIGTAT
+459 STGGGEIGTAT

-526 GASLAGTGEAGAT
+526 GASIAGTGEAGAT
-539 ITIRSPVGAVVGSAV
+539 ITIRSPVGAVVGGAV
-554 VGADGSYVAVLSP
+554 VGADGSYAAVLSP
-567 AQIDGELLSVR
+567 AQIDGEVLSVR

-616 VAGTAA
+616 VAGTAV

-632 TGIVIATGVAGVDG
+632 AGVEIGTGVAGADG

-667 DANGAVSPP
+667 DGNGAVSPP

-681 PDLTAPDAPAAAI
+681 PDLTAPDAPVAVI

-700 VTGTG
+700 ITGTG

-717 GTVIGTATAGA
+717 GTLIGTATAGA
-728 NGAFAVVLTPAQT
+728 NGAFAVALTPAQT

-777 VSADGGAVTG
+777 VTADGGAVTG

-808 TAGADG
+808 MAGADG

-865 GGTVAG
+865 GETVAG

-884 ADTVIGTAIVA
+884 TDTVIGTAIVA

-919 DAAGNVSASASVVA
+919 DAAGNVSASAFVVA

-1005 AGNASAPLPLTA
+1005 AGNTSAPLPLTA
-1017 PNITAPPAPGATL
+1017 PDITAPPAPGATL

-1077 DSQALSVT
+1077 DSQVLSVT

-1103 ITAPGAPIAQVGA
+1103 ITAPGAPVAQVGA

-1125 EPGATVVVRAPLG
+1125 EPGATVVVRTPLG
-1138 GVVGTAVVNA
+1138 GVVGTAIVNA

-1174 GNVSPIVTAVAPDLV
+1174 GNVSPIASAVAPDLV

-1201 GSDGASVGGTAIGG
+1201 GSDGASVGGAAVAG

-1229 TGVANPDGSYA
+1229 TGVANPDGRYA

-1247 IDGEIM
+1247 IDGEIV

-1347 ASQPIALRA
+1347 ASQSIAVRA
-1356 PDFTVPAAPVVQ
+1356 PDFTVPAAPVVQIGGDGSVVTGTGEAGATVTVRDSANVVIGTATVAADGSFTATLTPAQANGGTISVVQADAAGNVSAAVPLAAPDITPPARPVAQIANDGSVVTGTGEAGATVTVRNAASVVIGTATVAADGSFTATLAPAQANGGTINVVQADAAGNASAAVPLAAPDITPPAIPVVQ

-1430 NVSATVPLAA
+1430 NVSAAA
-1440 PDITPPAIP
+1440 
-1449 VVQIANDGSVVTGT
+1449 
-1463 GEAGATVTVRDAAN
+1463 
-1477 VVIGTATVAADG
+1477 
-1489 SFTATLTPAQANGG
+1489 
-1503 TISVVQADAAGNV
+1503 
-1516 SATVPLAAPDI
+1516 
-1527 TPPAV
+1527 
-1532 PVAQIA
+1532 
-1538 NDGSVVTGTGE
+1538 
-1549 AGATVTVRD
+1549 
-1558 AANVVIGTATVA
+1558 
-1570 ADGSFT
+1570 
-1576 ATLTP
+1576 
-1581 AQANGGTISV
+1581 
-1591 VQADAAGNVSAA
+1591 
-1603 VPLVAPDITPPAIPV
+1603 
-1618 AQIANDGSVVT
+1618 
-1629 GTGEAGATVTVR
+1629 
-1641 DAANVVIGTATVATD
+1641 
-1656 GSFTAT
+1656 
-1662 LTPAQANGGT
+1662 
-1672 ISVVQADAAGNVSV
+1672 
-1686 AVPLVAPDITP
+1686 
-1697 PAVPVVQIAND
+1697 
-1708 GSVVTGTGEA
+1708 
-1718 GATVTVRDAAN
+1718 
-1729 VVVGTATVAADG
+1729 
-1741 SFTAT
+1741 
-1746 LTPAQANGGA
+1746 
-1756 ISVVQ
+1756 
-1761 ADAAGNVSAAVP
+1761 
-1773 LAAPDI
+1773 
-1779 TPPAI
+1779 
-1784 PVAQIANDGSV
+1784 
-1795 VTGTGEAGA
+1795 
-1804 TVTVRDAANVVVG
+1804 
-1817 TATVAANG
+1817 
-1825 SFTATL
+1825 
-1831 TPAQANGGTLSV
+1831 
-1843 VQADAAGN
+1843 
-1851 ASAAVPL
+1851 PL

-1864 APAAPVVQIANDGIT
+1864 APAVPVVQIANDGIT

-1904 GDGSFTATLSP
+1904 GDGSFAATLSP

-1932 NVSAAAIIVAPDLT
+1932 NVSAAAVIVAPDLT

-2122 ITVDGATVQGVGEP
+2122 ITTDGTTVQGVGEP
-2136 GATVTVRGVGG
+2136 GATVTVRDVGG
-2147 VPLGSGI
+2147 VSLGSGV
-2154 VAADGSYSIALGT
+2154 VAADSSYSIALGS

-2177 SQRDPTGN
+2177 SQRDPAGN

-2225 IRDADGLLLGSQ
+2225 IRDADGVLLGSQ

-2248 LSPPQTD
+2248 LSSPQTD

-2261 SQRDLTGN
+2261 SQRDLNGN

-2308 TVTGAGGLP
+2308 TVTGAGGGT

-2413 AAPLD
+2413 TAPLD

-2602 LAGNMSLPSTIVAPF
+2602 LAGNVSLPSTIVAPF

-2749 ANVALL
+2749 AGVALL

-2811 ELAPDGSTVTG
+2811 ELAPDGSTATG

-2829 NRDGSYSYAPTANVA
+2829 NRDGSYSYAPTADVA

-2982 DDLPSGTYSYTVA
+2982 DDLPSGTYTYTVA

-3002 GSFTTN
+3002 GSFTTS

-3034 ANDSTNTAFAAIR
+3034 ANDSANTAFAAIR

-3090 AVDLTDSFTYQVVQP
+3090 AVDLTDSFTYQLVQP

-3126 VAPVPA
+3126 VAPVSA

-3154 GGESVIVTPDGAA
+3154 SGESAIMTPDGAA

-3183 DVLSHYLTEPQT
+3183 DVLSHYLTEPQAN
-3195 DPASDTAEFVHPA
+3195 PASDTAEFVHPA

>member
-28 IVRLDMARADVATM
+28 IVRLDLARADVATM

-103 DDLLAAQAVGGGG
+103 DDLLAAQAAGGGG

-194 TGRGEAGATVQVRGP
+194 TGRGEAGAAVQVRGT
-209 DGVVVGTGVVGAD
+209 DGVVVGAGFVGAD
-222 GAFTVTLSPP
+222 GSFTVTLSPP

-241 TQIDA
+241 TQTDA

-297 VATAIVGADGTYTAT
+297 VATAIVGTDGTYTAT

-319 GGTVSVTQSDAAGN
+319 GGTVSITQSDAAGN

-354 IGADGTSITGTG
+354 IGADGASITGNG
-366 EPGASVTV
+366 EAGASVTV

-394 ASLSPVQD
+394 ASLSPVQS

-413 AAGNA
+413 AAGNV

-459 TTGGGEIGTAT
+459 ITGGGEIGTAT

-503 PGTSLTAPDITA
+503 PGTPLTAPDIIA

-526 GASLAGTGEAGAT
+526 GASIAGTGEAGAT
-539 ITIRSPVGAVVGSAV
+539 ITIRSPLGAVVGSAV
-554 VGADGSYVAVLSP
+554 AGADGSYAAVLSP
-567 AQIDGELLSVR
+567 AQIDGEVLSIR

-632 TGIVIATGVAGVDG
+632 AGIVIGTGVAGADG

-656 TDGETIRVTQT
+656 ADGETIRVTQT
-667 DANGAVSPP
+667 DGNGAVSPP

-681 PDLTAPDAPAAAI
+681 PDLTAPDAPVAVI
-694 DATGSV
+694 DATGTV

-705 QPGAAVTVRAAD
+705 QAGAAVTVRAAD

-728 NGAFAVVLTPAQT
+728 NGAFAVALTPAQT
-741 DGTSVAVT
+741 DGTSVGVT
-749 QADGAGNVSAPSTIA
+749 QADGAGNVSAPSTIV

-777 VSADGGAVTG
+777 VTADGGAVTG

-884 ADTVIGTAIVA
+884 TDTVIGTAVVA

-939 AQPSATIAG
+939 AQPTATIAG

-953 SGTGEPGAAILITG
+953 SGTGEPGGAILITG
-967 ATGAT
+967 ATGAV
-972 LGTAVVAGDGSYT
+972 LGTAVVSGDGSYT
-985 APLDPAQANGEA
+985 AGLDPAQANGEA

-1017 PNITAPPAPGATL
+1017 PDITAPPAPGATL

-1041 EIGARVTVVDGAGTL
+1041 EIGARVTVVDGTGTL

-1077 DSQALSVT
+1077 DSQALSVA

-1103 ITAPGAPIAQVGA
+1103 ITAPGAPVAQVGA

-1138 GVVGTAVVNA
+1138 GVVGTAVVNP

-1174 GNVSPIVTAVAPDLV
+1174 GNVSPIASAVAPDLV

-1201 GSDGASVGGTAIGG
+1201 GSDGASVGGAAIAG

-1247 IDGEIM
+1247 IDGEIV

-1266 PATATAPDL
+1266 PATAIAPDL

-1347 ASQPIALRA
+1347 ASQPIAVRA

-1402 ADGSFTA
+1402 ADLSFTA
-1409 TLTPA
+1409 TLTPV

-1421 SVVQADAAG
+1421 SVVQTDAAG
-1430 NVSATVPLAA
+1430 NVSAAVPLAA

-1449 VVQIANDGSVVTGT
+1449 VAQIANDGSVVTGT

-1489 SFTATLTPAQANGG
+1489 SFTATLAPAPANGG

-1516 SATVPLAAPDI
+1516 SAAVPLAAPDITPPAVPVVQIGGDGSVVTGTGEAGATVTVRDAANVVIGTATVAADGSFAATLAPAQSNGGTISVVQADAAGNASAAVPLAAPDI

-1581 AQANGGTISV
+1581 AQANGGTVSV
-1591 VQADAAGNVSAA
+1591 VQADAAGNV
-1603 VPLVAPDITPPAIPV
+1603 
-1618 AQIANDGSVVT
+1618 
-1629 GTGEAGATVTVR
+1629 
-1641 DAANVVIGTATVATD
+1641 
-1656 GSFTAT
+1656 
-1662 LTPAQANGGT
+1662 
-1672 ISVVQADAAGNVSV
+1672 
-1686 AVPLVAPDITP
+1686 
-1697 PAVPVVQIAND
+1697 
-1708 GSVVTGTGEA
+1708 
-1718 GATVTVRDAAN
+1718 
-1729 VVVGTATVAADG
+1729 
-1741 SFTAT
+1741 
-1746 LTPAQANGGA
+1746 
-1756 ISVVQ
+1756 
-1761 ADAAGNVSAAVP
+1761 
-1773 LAAPDI
+1773 
-1779 TPPAI
+1779 
-1784 PVAQIANDGSV
+1784 
-1795 VTGTGEAGA
+1795 
-1804 TVTVRDAANVVVG
+1804 
-1817 TATVAANG
+1817 
-1825 SFTATL
+1825 
-1831 TPAQANGGTLSV
+1831 
-1843 VQADAAGN
+1843 
-1851 ASAAVPL
+1851 SAAVPL

-1904 GDGSFTATLSP
+1904 GDGSFAATLSP
-1915 AQVNG
+1915 AQLNG

-2020 PAVAVAPDLTAPSV
+2020 PAVAVAPDFTAPPV

-2111 DTTAPAAPTAA
+2111 DTTAPATPTAF
-2122 ITVDGATVQGVGEP
+2122 ITTDGTTVQGVGEP

-2147 VPLGSGI
+2147 VPLGSGV
-2154 VAADGSYSIALGT
+2154 VAADSSYSIALGS

-2177 SQRDPTGN
+2177 SQRDPAGN
-2185 VSPDTPVTAPDVTP
+2185 VSPDTSVTAPDVTP

-2225 IRDADGLLLGSQ
+2225 IRDADGVLLGSQ

-2248 LSPPQTD
+2248 LSSPQTD

-2261 SQRDLTGN
+2261 SQRDVIGN

-2308 TVTGAGGLP
+2308 TVTGAGGVP

-2373 SITADGTAAV
+2373 SITADGSAAV
-2383 GVGIVG
+2383 GVGIPG

-2413 AAPLD
+2413 TAPLD

-2434 AGNFSPSIPA
+2434 AGNVSPSIPA
-2444 VAPDTTAPAAPAAV
+2444 VAPDTTAPAAPAAA

-2481 GGVVLGTAVVSTA
+2481 GGAVLGTAVVSTA

-2505 RNGETVVATQS
+2505 RNGETVFATQS
-2516 DGAGNISGSTTAVA
+2516 DGAGNISGSTNAVA

-2602 LAGNMSLPSTIVAPF
+2602 LAGNVSLPATIVAPF

-2629 VDLLPATTAVN
+2629 VDLLPATTTVN

-2749 ANVALL
+2749 AGVALL

-2811 ELAPDGSTVTG
+2811 ELAPGGSTVTG

-2829 NRDGSYSYAPTANVA
+2829 NRDGSYSYAPTADVA

-2876 DIGGAPVAVADQAFA
+2876 DIGGTPVAVADQAFA

-2917 RSGSFAVA
+2917 RSGSFAAA

-2982 DDLPSGTYSYTVA
+2982 DDLPSGTYTYTVA

-3034 ANDSTNTAFAAIR
+3034 ANDSANTSFAAIR

-3065 GAYGTLTVNET
+3065 GTYGTLTVNET

-3090 AVDLTDSFTYQVVQP
+3090 AVDLTDSFTYQLVQP

-3126 VAPVPA
+3126 VAPVSA
-3132 TLFAAFAAGEDG
+3132 TLFAAYAAGEDG

-3154 GGESVIVTPDGAA
+3154 SGESVIVTPDGAA

-3183 DVLSHYLTEPQT
+3183 DVLSHYLTEPQA

>member
-28 IVRLDMARADVATM
+28 IVRLDLARADVATM

-103 DDLLAAQAVGGGG
+103 DDLLAAQAAGGGG

-194 TGRGEAGATVQVRGP
+194 TGRGEAGATVQVRGT
-209 DGVVVGTGVVGAD
+209 DGVVVGTGAVGAD

-241 TQIDA
+241 TQTDA

-297 VATAIVGADGTYTAT
+297 VATAIVGTDGTYTAT

-354 IGADGTSITGTG
+354 IGADGASITGTG
-366 EPGASVTV
+366 EAGASVTV
-374 SDAAGTVIATATVAA
+374 SDAAGTVVATATVAA

-418 SAGVTVATPDLTAPG
+418 SAAVTVATPDLAAPG

-444 VVSGTGEPGA
+444 IVSGTGEPGA

-459 TTGGGEIGTAT
+459 ATGGGEIGTAT

-526 GASLAGTGEAGAT
+526 GASIAGTGEAGAT

-567 AQIDGELLSVR
+567 AQIDGELLNVR
-578 QADAAGNVSPPAD
+578 QADAAGNVSPPAN

-632 TGIVIATGVAGVDG
+632 AGVVIGTGVAGADG

-681 PDLTAPDAPAAAI
+681 PDLTAPDAPAAVI
-694 DATGSV
+694 DATGTV

-705 QPGAAVTVRAAD
+705 QAGAAVTVRAAD

-728 NGAFAVVLTPAQT
+728 NGAFAVTLTPAQT

-777 VSADGGAVTG
+777 VTADGGAVTG

-855 ALPVAQIGGD
+855 ALPVAQIDGD

-884 ADTVIGTAIVA
+884 TDTVIGTAIVA

-997 LRVVQTDA
+997 LRVVQIDA

-1017 PNITAPPAPGATL
+1017 PDITAPPAPGATL

-1064 QGNYSIT
+1064 QGNFSIT

-1077 DSQALSVT
+1077 DSQALSVA

-1103 ITAPGAPIAQVGA
+1103 ITAPGAPVAQVGA

-1125 EPGATVVVRAPLG
+1125 EPGATVVVRTPLG

-1174 GNVSPIVTAVAPDLV
+1174 GNVSPIATAVAPDLV

-1201 GSDGASVGGTAIGG
+1201 GSDGASVGGAAIAG

-1247 IDGEIM
+1247 IDGEIV

-1430 NVSATVPLAA
+1430 NVSAAVPLAA
-1440 PDITPPAIP
+1440 PDITPPAVPVVEIAGDGSVVTGTGEAGATVTVRDAANVVIGTATVAIDGSFTATLTPAQANGGTISVVQADAAGNASAAVPLAAPDITAPAVP

-1503 TISVVQADAAGNV
+1503 TVSVVQADAAGNV
-1516 SATVPLAAPDI
+1516 SA
-1527 TPPAV
+1527 
-1532 PVAQIA
+1532 
-1538 NDGSVVTGTGE
+1538 
-1549 AGATVTVRD
+1549 
-1558 AANVVIGTATVA
+1558 
-1570 ADGSFT
+1570 
-1576 ATLTP
+1576 
-1581 AQANGGTISV
+1581 
-1591 VQADAAGNVSAA
+1591 
-1603 VPLVAPDITPPAIPV
+1603 
-1618 AQIANDGSVVT
+1618 
-1629 GTGEAGATVTVR
+1629 
-1641 DAANVVIGTATVATD
+1641 
-1656 GSFTAT
+1656 
-1662 LTPAQANGGT
+1662 
-1672 ISVVQADAAGNVSV
+1672 

-1729 VVVGTATVAADG
+1729 VVVGTAIVAADG

-1746 LTPAQANGGA
+1746 LTPAQANGGT
-1756 ISVVQ
+1756 I
-1761 ADAAGNVSAAVP
+1761 
-1773 LAAPDI
+1773 
-1779 TPPAI
+1779 
-1784 PVAQIANDGSV
+1784 
-1795 VTGTGEAGA
+1795 
-1804 TVTVRDAANVVVG
+1804 
-1817 TATVAANG
+1817 
-1825 SFTATL
+1825 
-1831 TPAQANGGTLSV
+1831 SV

-1858 VAPDIT
+1858 AAPDIT
-1864 APAAPVVQIANDGIT
+1864 APAVPVVQIANDGIT

-1891 IVVGAVTVVTQVA
+1891 IVVGAVTVVTPVA

-1915 AQVNG
+1915 AQLNG

-1946 VPAAPTATVAQDGAS
+1946 VPAAPTATVTQDGAS
-1961 VVGTGEVGAR
+1961 VVGAGEVGAR
-1971 IVVTNAAGGV
+1971 IVVTNATGGV

-2020 PAVAVAPDLTAPSV
+2020 PAVVVAPDLTAPSV

-2111 DTTAPAAPTAA
+2111 DTIAPAAPTAA
-2122 ITVDGATVQGVGEP
+2122 ITTDGTTVQGVGEP

-2147 VPLGSGI
+2147 VPLGSSV
-2154 VAADGSYSIALGT
+2154 VAADSSYSIALGS

-2177 SQRDPTGN
+2177 SQRDPAGN
-2185 VSPDTPVTAPDVTP
+2185 VSPDTSVTAPDVTP

-2225 IRDADGLLLGSQ
+2225 IRDADGVPLGSQ

-2261 SQRDLTGN
+2261 SQRDLNGN

-2308 TVTGAGGLP
+2308 TVTGAGGET

-2353 VSLPATPIA
+2353 VSMPATPIA

-2557 GARVEVRAPD
+2557 GARVDVRAPD
-2567 ATLLGSTTVNADGSF
+2567 ATLLGTTTVNADGSF

-2602 LAGNMSLPSTIVAPF
+2602 LAGNVSLPSTIVAPF

-2749 ANVALL
+2749 AGVALL

-2789 GELDIVG
+2789 GELDIVA

-2829 NRDGSYSYAPTANVA
+2829 NRDGSYSYAPTASVG

-3034 ANDSTNTAFAAIR
+3034 ANDSANTAFAAIR

-3065 GAYGTLTVNET
+3065 GTYGTLTVNET

-3090 AVDLTDSFTYQVVQP
+3090 AVDLTDSFTYQLVQP
-3105 NGVASSAV
+3105 NGVASSAI

-3154 GGESVIVTPDGAA
+3154 SGESVVVTPDGAA

-3183 DVLSHYLTEPQT
+3183 DVLSHYLTEPQA

-3231 DQNGTVTNHV
+3231 GQNGTVTNHV

>member
-28 IVRLDMARADVATM
+28 IVRLDLARADVATM
-42 ERQGSDLVMRL
+42 ERQRSDLVMRL

-103 DDLLAAQAVGGGG
+103 DDLLAAQAAGGGG

-194 TGRGEAGATVQVRGP
+194 TGRGEAGATVQVRGT
-209 DGVVVGTGVVGAD
+209 DGVVVGTGGVGAD

-241 TQIDA
+241 TQTDA

-271 GADGAGIT
+271 GADGAAIT

-297 VATAIVGADGTYTAT
+297 VATAIVGTDGAYTAT

-354 IGADGTSITGTG
+354 IGADGASITGTG
-366 EPGASVTV
+366 EAGASVTV

-526 GASLAGTGEAGAT
+526 GASIAGTGEAGAT

-554 VGADGSYVAVLSP
+554 VGADGSYAAVLSP
-567 AQIDGELLSVR
+567 AQIDGEVLSVR
-578 QADAAGNVSPPAD
+578 QADAAGNVSPAAD

-632 TGIVIATGVAGVDG
+632 AGVVIGTGVAGADG

-667 DANGAVSPP
+667 DGNGAVSPP

-681 PDLTAPDAPAAAI
+681 PDLTAPDAPVAVI

-777 VSADGGAVTG
+777 VTADGGAVTG

-855 ALPVAQIGGD
+855 ALPVAQVGGD

-895 ADGSYSVTLTPAQT
+895 ADGSYSVTLTPAQI

-919 DAAGNVSASASVVA
+919 DAAGNVSASAFVVA

-1017 PNITAPPAPGATL
+1017 PDITAPPAPGAIL

-1077 DSQALSVT
+1077 DSQALGVA

-1103 ITAPGAPIAQVGA
+1103 ITAPGAPVAQVGA

-1125 EPGATVVVRAPLG
+1125 EPGATVVVRTPLG
-1138 GVVGTAVVNA
+1138 GVVGTAIVNA

-1174 GNVSPIVTAVAPDLV
+1174 GNVSPIATAVAPDLV

-1201 GSDGASVGGTAIGG
+1201 GSDGASVGGAAIAG
-1215 AAITVYDATGTQIG
+1215 AVITVYDATGTQIG

-1247 IDGEIM
+1247 IDGEIV

-1336 LSVAQIDVAGN
+1336 LSVAQIDLAGN

-1430 NVSATVPLAA
+1430 NVSAAVPLVA

-1477 VVIGTATVAADG
+1477 VVIGTAVVAADG

-1516 SATVPLAAPDI
+1516 SA
-1527 TPPAV
+1527 
-1532 PVAQIA
+1532 
-1538 NDGSVVTGTGE
+1538 S
-1549 AGATVTVRD
+1549 
-1558 AANVVIGTATVA
+1558 
-1570 ADGSFT
+1570 
-1576 ATLTP
+1576 
-1581 AQANGGTISV
+1581 
-1591 VQADAAGNVSAA
+1591 
-1603 VPLVAPDITPPAIPV
+1603 
-1618 AQIANDGSVVT
+1618 
-1629 GTGEAGATVTVR
+1629 
-1641 DAANVVIGTATVATD
+1641 
-1656 GSFTAT
+1656 
-1662 LTPAQANGGT
+1662 
-1672 ISVVQADAAGNVSV
+1672 
-1686 AVPLVAPDITP
+1686 
-1697 PAVPVVQIAND
+1697 
-1708 GSVVTGTGEA
+1708 
-1718 GATVTVRDAAN
+1718 
-1729 VVVGTATVAADG
+1729 
-1741 SFTAT
+1741 
-1746 LTPAQANGGA
+1746 
-1756 ISVVQ
+1756 
-1761 ADAAGNVSAAVP
+1761 VP

-1804 TVTVRDAANVVVG
+1804 TVTVRDAANVEVG
-1817 TATVAANG
+1817 TATVAIDG

-1831 TPAQANGGTLSV
+1831 TPAQANGGTISVVQADAAGNVSAAVPLAAPDITPPAVPAAQIANDGSVVTGTGEAGATVTVRDAANVVVGTAIVAADGSFTATLTPAQANGGTVSV

-1858 VAPDIT
+1858 AAPDIS

-1891 IVVGAVTVVTQVA
+1891 IVVGAVTVVTPVA

-1915 AQVNG
+1915 AQLNG

-1961 VVGTGEVGAR
+1961 VAGTGEVGAR

-2020 PAVAVAPDLTAPSV
+2020 PAVVVAPDLTAPSV

-2039 ANDGASASGVGEA
+2039 ANDGAAASGVGEA

-2111 DTTAPAAPTAA
+2111 DTTAPAAPTAF
-2122 ITVDGATVQGVGEP
+2122 ITTDGATVQGVGEP
-2136 GATVTVRGVGG
+2136 GATVTVSGVGG
-2147 VPLGSGI
+2147 VPLGSGV
-2154 VAADGSYSIALGT
+2154 VAADSSYSIALGS

-2177 SQRDPTGN
+2177 SQRDPAGN

-2261 SQRDLTGN
+2261 SQRDLNGN

-2308 TVTGAGGLP
+2308 TVTGAGGGT

-2353 VSLPATPIA
+2353 VSMPATPIA

-2383 GVGIVG
+2383 GIGIVG

-2413 AAPLD
+2413 TAPLD

-2444 VAPDTTAPAAPAAV
+2444 VAPDTTAPAAPAAA

-2602 LAGNMSLPSTIVAPF
+2602 LAGNVSLPSTIVAPF

-2629 VDLLPATTAVN
+2629 VDLLPATTAVS

-2749 ANVALL
+2749 AGVALL

-2811 ELAPDGSTVTG
+2811 ELAPGGSTVTG

-2829 NRDGSYSYAPTANVA
+2829 NRDGSYSYAPTADVA

-2982 DDLPSGTYSYTVA
+2982 DDLPSGAYSYTVA

-3008 VSLGSSTTFLDQFT
+3008 VSLGSGTTFLDQFT

-3034 ANDSTNTAFAAIR
+3034 ANDSANTAFAAIR

-3065 GAYGTLTVNET
+3065 GTYGTLTVNET

-3090 AVDLTDSFTYQVVQP
+3090 AVDLTDSFTYQLVQP

-3154 GGESVIVTPDGAA
+3154 SGESVVVTPDGAA

-3183 DVLSHYLTEPQT
+3183 DVLSHYLTEPQA

>member
-28 IVRLDMARADVATM
+28 IVRLDLARADVATM

-103 DDLLAAQAVGGGG
+103 DDLFAAQAAGGGG

-209 DGVVVGTGVVGAD
+209 DGGVVGTGVVGAD

-241 TQIDA
+241 TQTDA

-297 VATAIVGADGTYTAT
+297 VATAIVGTDGTYTAT

-333 VSTPTTVSAP
+333 VSAPTTVMVP
-343 DITAPGAPTAA
+343 DITAPDAPTAA
-354 IGADGTSITGTG
+354 IGADGASITGTG
-366 EPGASVTV
+366 EAGASVTV
-374 SDAAGTVIATATVAA
+374 SDAAGTVVATATVAA

-407 TVNQTD
+407 TVIQTD

-418 SAGVTVATPDLTAPG
+418 SADVTVATPDLTAPG

-459 TTGGGEIGTAT
+459 ITGGGEIGTAT

-496 DAAGNVS
+496 DDAGNVS

-526 GASLAGTGEAGAT
+526 GASIAGTGEAGAT

-554 VGADGSYVAVLSP
+554 VGADGSYAAVLSP
-567 AQIDGELLSVR
+567 AQIDGEVLSVR

-632 TGIVIATGVAGVDG
+632 AGVVIGTGVAGADG

-667 DANGAVSPP
+667 DGNGAVSPP

-681 PDLTAPDAPAAAI
+681 PDLTAPDAPVAVI

-705 QPGAAVTVRAAD
+705 QAGAAVTVRAAD

-787 GGEAGAS
+787 GGEAGAT

-855 ALPVAQIGGD
+855 ALPVAVIGGD
-865 GGTVAG
+865 GETVAG

-919 DAAGNVSASASVVA
+919 DAAGNVSASAFVVA

-939 AQPSATIAG
+939 AQPTATIAG

-1017 PNITAPPAPGATL
+1017 PDITAPPAPGATL

-1077 DSQALSVT
+1077 DSQALSVA

-1103 ITAPGAPIAQVGA
+1103 ITAPGAPVAQVGA

-1125 EPGATVVVRAPLG
+1125 EPGATVVVRTPLG

-1174 GNVSPIVTAVAPDLV
+1174 GNVSPIATAVAPDLV

-1201 GSDGASVGGTAIGG
+1201 GSDGASVGGAAIAG
-1215 AAITVYDATGTQIG
+1215 AVITVYDATGTQIG

-1247 IDGEIM
+1247 VDGEIV

-1380 EAGATVTVRDA
+1380 ET
-1391 ANVVIGTATVA
+1391 
-1402 ADGSFTA
+1402 
-1409 TLTPA
+1409 
-1414 QANGGTI
+1414 
-1421 SVVQADAAG
+1421 
-1430 NVSATVPLAA
+1430 
-1440 PDITPPAIP
+1440 
-1449 VVQIANDGSVVTGT
+1449 
-1463 GEAGATVTVRDAAN
+1463 
-1477 VVIGTATVAADG
+1477 
-1489 SFTATLTPAQANGG
+1489 
-1503 TISVVQADAAGNV
+1503 
-1516 SATVPLAAPDI
+1516 
-1527 TPPAV
+1527 
-1532 PVAQIA
+1532 
-1538 NDGSVVTGTGE
+1538 
-1549 AGATVTVRD
+1549 
-1558 AANVVIGTATVA
+1558 
-1570 ADGSFT
+1570 
-1576 ATLTP
+1576 
-1581 AQANGGTISV
+1581 
-1591 VQADAAGNVSAA
+1591 
-1603 VPLVAPDITPPAIPV
+1603 
-1618 AQIANDGSVVT
+1618 
-1629 GTGEAGATVTVR
+1629 GATVTVR

-1672 ISVVQADAAGNVSV
+1672 ISVVQADAAGNVSA
-1686 AVPLVAPDITP
+1686 AVPLAAPDITPPAVPVAQIANDGSVVTGMGEAGATVTVRNAASVVIGTATVAADGSFTATLTPAQANGGTISVVQADAAGNVSASVPLAAPDITPPAIPVVQIANDGSVVTGTGEAGATVTVRDAANVVVGTAIVAIDGSFTATLTPAQANGGTISVVQADAAGNVSATVPLAAPDITP

-1729 VVVGTATVAADG
+1729 VVIGTATVAIDG

-1746 LTPAQANGGA
+1746 LTPAQANGGT
-1756 ISVVQ
+1756 I
-1761 ADAAGNVSAAVP
+1761 
-1773 LAAPDI
+1773 
-1779 TPPAI
+1779 
-1784 PVAQIANDGSV
+1784 
-1795 VTGTGEAGA
+1795 
-1804 TVTVRDAANVVVG
+1804 
-1817 TATVAANG
+1817 
-1825 SFTATL
+1825 
-1831 TPAQANGGTLSV
+1831 SV

-1904 GDGSFTATLSP
+1904 NDGSFTATLSP

-2020 PAVAVAPDLTAPSV
+2020 PAVAVAPDLTAPPV

-2111 DTTAPAAPTAA
+2111 DTTAPAAPTAF
-2122 ITVDGATVQGVGEP
+2122 ITTDGATVQGVGEP
-2136 GATVTVRGVGG
+2136 GATVTVRGIGG
-2147 VPLGSGI
+2147 VPLGSGV
-2154 VAADGSYSIALGT
+2154 VAADSSYSIALGS

-2177 SQRDPTGN
+2177 SQRDPAGN

-2261 SQRDLTGN
+2261 SQRDLNGN

-2308 TVTGAGGLP
+2308 TVTGGGGVT

-2383 GVGIVG
+2383 GIGIVG

-2602 LAGNMSLPSTIVAPF
+2602 LAGNVSLPSTIVAPF
-2617 DISAFDNVDTAA
+2617 DISAFDNVHTAA

-2749 ANVALL
+2749 AGVALL

-2829 NRDGSYSYAPTANVA
+2829 NRDGSYSYAPTADVA

-2982 DDLPSGTYSYTVA
+2982 DDLPSGAYTYTVA

-3022 LASAETATGNLL
+3022 LASADTATGNLL
-3034 ANDSTNTAFAAIR
+3034 ANDSANTAFAAIR

-3090 AVDLTDSFTYQVVQP
+3090 AVDLTDSFTYQLVQP

-3154 GGESVIVTPDGAA
+3154 SGESAIVTPDGAA

-3183 DVLSHYLTEPQT
+3183 DVLSHYLTEPQA

-3208 AVENTMLPVVEDPFS
+3208 AIENTMLPVVEDPFS

>member
-28 IVRLDMARADVATM
+28 IVRLDLARADVATM

-93 VPRYAALQDL
+93 VPRYAVLQDL
-103 DDLLAAQAVGGGG
+103 DDLLAAQAAGGGG

-194 TGRGEAGATVQVRGP
+194 TGRGEAGATVQVRGT
-209 DGVVVGTGVVGAD
+209 DGVVVGTGAVGAD

-241 TQIDA
+241 TQTDA

-297 VATAIVGADGTYTAT
+297 VATAIVGTDGTYTAT

-333 VSTPTTVSAP
+333 VSAPTTVSAP

-354 IGADGTSITGTG
+354 IGADGASITGTG
-366 EPGASVTV
+366 EAGASVTV

-402 SGAPV
+402 SGTPV

-526 GASLAGTGEAGAT
+526 GASIAGTGEAGAT
-539 ITIRSPVGAVVGSAV
+539 ITIRSPVGAVVGTAV

-622 AGATVTVFDA
+622 VGATVTVFDA
-632 TGIVIATGVAGVDG
+632 AGVVIGTGVAGADG

-667 DANGAVSPP
+667 DGNGAVSPP

-681 PDLTAPDAPAAAI
+681 PDLTAPDAPTAVI
-694 DATGSV
+694 DATGTV

-705 QPGAAVTVRAAD
+705 QAGAAVTVRAAD

-728 NGAFAVVLTPAQT
+728 NGTFAVVLTPAQT

-777 VSADGGAVTG
+777 VTADGSAVTG

-855 ALPVAQIGGD
+855 ALPVAQIDGD
-865 GGTVAG
+865 GETVAG

-884 ADTVIGTAIVA
+884 TDTVIGTAIVA

-1017 PNITAPPAPGATL
+1017 PDITAPPAPGAIL

-1056 LGSAVVTA
+1056 LGSALVTA

-1103 ITAPGAPIAQVGA
+1103 ITAPGAPVAQVGA

-1138 GVVGTAVVNA
+1138 GVVGTAIVNA

-1174 GNVSPIVTAVAPDLV
+1174 GNVSPIASAVAPDLV

-1201 GSDGASVGGTAIGG
+1201 GSDGASVGGAAIAG
-1215 AAITVYDATGTQIG
+1215 AVITVYDATGTQIG

-1247 IDGEIM
+1247 IDGEIV

-1300 TITIRAADTTLV
+1300 TITIRAVDTTLV

-1391 ANVVIGTATVA
+1391 ANVVVGTATVA

-1430 NVSATVPLAA
+1430 NVSAAFPLVAPDITPPAVPVVEIAGDGSVVTGTGEAGATLTVRDAANVVIGTATVAADGNFTATLTPAQANGGTISVVQADAAGNVSASVPLAA
-1440 PDITPPAIP
+1440 PDITPPPIP
-1449 VVQIANDGSVVTGT
+1449 VAQIANDGSVVTGT
-1463 GEAGATVTVRDAAN
+1463 GEAGATVTVRDAANVVVGTATVAIDGSFTATLTPAQANGGTISVVQADAAGNVSAAVPLAAPDITPPAVPVVEIAGDGSVVTGTGEVGATVTVRDAAN

-1489 SFTATLTPAQANGG
+1489 SFTATLTPVQANGG
-1503 TISVVQADAAGNV
+1503 TISVVQADAAGNA
-1516 SATVPLAAPDI
+1516 SAAVPLAAPDI

-1558 AANVVIGTATVA
+1558 AANVVVGTATVA
-1570 ADGSFT
+1570 IDGSFT
-1576 ATLTP
+1576 ATLAP

-1591 VQADAAGNVSAA
+1591 VQADAAGNVSA
-1603 VPLVAPDITPPAIPV
+1603 
-1618 AQIANDGSVVT
+1618 S
-1629 GTGEAGATVTVR
+1629 
-1641 DAANVVIGTATVATD
+1641 
-1656 GSFTAT
+1656 
-1662 LTPAQANGGT
+1662 
-1672 ISVVQADAAGNVSV
+1672 
-1686 AVPLVAPDITP
+1686 
-1697 PAVPVVQIAND
+1697 
-1708 GSVVTGTGEA
+1708 
-1718 GATVTVRDAAN
+1718 
-1729 VVVGTATVAADG
+1729 
-1741 SFTAT
+1741 
-1746 LTPAQANGGA
+1746 
-1756 ISVVQ
+1756 
-1761 ADAAGNVSAAVP
+1761 
-1773 LAAPDI
+1773 
-1779 TPPAI
+1779 
-1784 PVAQIANDGSV
+1784 
-1795 VTGTGEAGA
+1795 
-1804 TVTVRDAANVVVG
+1804 
-1817 TATVAANG
+1817 
-1825 SFTATL
+1825 
-1831 TPAQANGGTLSV
+1831 
-1843 VQADAAGN
+1843 
-1851 ASAAVPL
+1851 VPL

-1915 AQVNG
+1915 AQLNG

-1987 ADDGSYSARLDPPL
+1987 AEDGSFSARLDPPL

-2020 PAVAVAPDLTAPSV
+2020 PAVVVAPDLTAPPV

-2062 GSVIGSVVA
+2062 GSVIGNVVA

-2122 ITVDGATVQGVGEP
+2122 ITTDGTTVQGVGEP

-2147 VPLGSGI
+2147 VLLGSGV
-2154 VAADGSYSIALGT
+2154 VAADSSYSIALGSA
-2167 VQSDGQALLV
+2167 QSDGQALLV
-2177 SQRDPTGN
+2177 SQRDPAGN
-2185 VSPDTPVTAPDVTP
+2185 VSPDTSVTAPDVTP

-2261 SQRDLTGN
+2261 SQRDLNGN

-2308 TVTGAGGLP
+2308 TVTGGGGVT

-2383 GVGIVG
+2383 GIGIVG

-2567 ATLLGSTTVNADGSF
+2567 ATLLGTTTVNADGSF

-2602 LAGNMSLPSTIVAPF
+2602 LAGNVSLPSTIVAPF

-2749 ANVALL
+2749 AGVAVL

-2784 EAGPG
+2784 EVGPG

-2796 PGTRVVSVT
+2796 PATRVVSVT

-2829 NRDGSYSYAPTANVA
+2829 NRDGSYSYAPTADVA

-2876 DIGGAPVAVADQAFA
+2876 DIGGAPVAFADQAFA

-2982 DDLPSGTYSYTVA
+2982 DDLPSGAYTYTVA

-3034 ANDSTNTAFAAIR
+3034 ANDSANTAFAAIR

-3090 AVDLTDSFTYQVVQP
+3090 AVDLTDSFTYQLVQP

-3144 AIPLDALTLD
+3144 AIPLDALTHD
-3154 GGESVIVTPDGAA
+3154 SGESVIVTPDGAA

-3183 DVLSHYLTEPQT
+3183 DVLSHYLTEPQA

-3208 AVENTMLPVVEDPFS
+3208 AIENTMLPVVEDPFS

>member
-1 MNAEVILKSTGA
+1 M
-13 VTEVSGDVV
+13 
-22 DLTAPS
+22 
-28 IVRLDMARADVATM
+28 
-42 ERQGSDLVMRL
+42 
-53 ANGEQMRVADFYPE
+53 
-67 GDAAVPHDLVLREND
+67 
-82 GTLWHARTVTG
+82 
-93 VPRYAALQDL
+93 
-103 DDLLAAQAVGGGG
+103 
-116 SSLAL
+116 
-121 PAALLGGAAAAGAA
+121 
-135 AAAAGGGGNDDAGGN
+135 
-150 TGGTGGNT
+150 
-158 GGTTPGQ
+158 
-165 PAPGTGGTTPD
+165 
-176 RDPPAAPSVT
+176 
-186 VRGDGAQI
+186 
-194 TGRGEAGATVQVRGP
+194 
-209 DGVVVGTGVVGAD
+209 
-222 GAFTVTLSPP
+222 
-232 RTGGEPLVV
+232 
-241 TQIDA
+241 
-246 AGNVSAATSTQAPDL
+246 
-261 TAPAAPTAEI
+261 
-271 GADGAGIT
+271 
-279 GRGESGATVTI
+279 
-290 RDASGAV
+290 
-297 VATAIVGADGTYTAT
+297 
-312 LTPAQAN
+312 
-319 GGTVSVTQSDAAGN
+319 
-333 VSTPTTVSAP
+333 
-343 DITAPGAPTAA
+343 
-354 IGADGTSITGTG
+354 
-366 EPGASVTV
+366 
-374 SDAAGTVIATATVAA
+374 
-389 DGSYS
+389 
-394 ASLSPVQD
+394 
-402 SGAPV
+402 
-407 TVNQTD
+407 
-413 AAGNA
+413 
-418 SAGVTVATPDLTAPG
+418 
-433 APVATLDATGS
+433 
-444 VVSGTGEPGA
+444 
-454 RISVS
+454 
-459 TTGGGEIGTAT
+459 
-470 VDARGS
+470 
-476 YSIILST
+476 
-483 PQGDG
+483 
-488 QAVVVTQT
+488 
-496 DAAGNVS
+496 
-503 PGTSLTAPDITA
+503 
-515 PAAPTGVVAAD
+515 
-526 GASLAGTGEAGAT
+526 
-539 ITIRSPVGAVVGSAV
+539 
-554 VGADGSYVAVLSP
+554 GADGSYVAVLSP
-567 AQIDGELLSVR
+567 AQIDGEVLSVR

-632 TGIVIATGVAGVDG
+632 AGVVIGTGVAGADG

-681 PDLTAPDAPAAAI
+681 PDLTAPDAPAAVI

-705 QPGAAVTVRAAD
+705 QPGATVTVRAAD

-728 NGAFAVVLTPAQT
+728 NGAFAVTLTPAQT

-777 VSADGGAVTG
+777 VSADGSAVTG
-787 GGEAGAS
+787 GGEAGAT
-794 VVVRDASGVVLGSG
+794 VVVRDSSGVVLGSG

-855 ALPVAQIGGD
+855 ALPVAQIDGD

-884 ADTVIGTAIVA
+884 TDTVIGTAIVA

-967 ATGAT
+967 ATGVT

-1017 PNITAPPAPGATL
+1017 PDITAPPAPGAIL

-1056 LGSAVVTA
+1056 LGSALVTA

-1103 ITAPGAPIAQVGA
+1103 ITAPGAPVAQVGA

-1138 GVVGTAVVNA
+1138 GVVGTAIVNA

-1174 GNVSPIVTAVAPDLV
+1174 GNVSPIASAVAPDLV

-1201 GSDGASVGGTAIGG
+1201 GSDGASVGGAAIAG
-1215 AAITVYDATGTQIG
+1215 AVITVYDATGTQIG

-1247 IDGEIM
+1247 IDGEIV

-1449 VVQIANDGSVVTGT
+1449 VAQIANDGSVVTGT

-1477 VVIGTATVAADG
+1477 VVIGTATVATDGSFTATLTPAKANGGTISVVQADAAGNVSAATPLVAPDITPPAVPVVQIANDGSVVTGTGEAGATVTVRDAANVVVGTAIVAIDG

-1516 SATVPLAAPDI
+1516 SAAVPLAAPDI

-1558 AANVVIGTATVA
+1558 AANVVIGTAPVA

-1581 AQANGGTISV
+1581 VQANGGTISV
-1591 VQADAAGNVSAA
+1591 VQADAAGNA
-1603 VPLVAPDITPPAIPV
+1603 
-1618 AQIANDGSVVT
+1618 
-1629 GTGEAGATVTVR
+1629 
-1641 DAANVVIGTATVATD
+1641 
-1656 GSFTAT
+1656 
-1662 LTPAQANGGT
+1662 
-1672 ISVVQADAAGNVSV
+1672 
-1686 AVPLVAPDITP
+1686 
-1697 PAVPVVQIAND
+1697 
-1708 GSVVTGTGEA
+1708 
-1718 GATVTVRDAAN
+1718 
-1729 VVVGTATVAADG
+1729 
-1741 SFTAT
+1741 
-1746 LTPAQANGGA
+1746 
-1756 ISVVQ
+1756 
-1761 ADAAGNVSAAVP
+1761 SAAVP

-1779 TPPAI
+1779 T
-1784 PVAQIANDGSV
+1784 
-1795 VTGTGEAGA
+1795 
-1804 TVTVRDAANVVVG
+1804 
-1817 TATVAANG
+1817 
-1825 SFTATL
+1825 
-1831 TPAQANGGTLSV
+1831 
-1843 VQADAAGN
+1843 
-1851 ASAAVPL
+1851 
-1858 VAPDIT
+1858 
-1864 APAAPVVQIANDGIT
+1864 APAVPVVQIANDGIT

-1904 GDGSFTATLSP
+1904 GDGSFAATLSP
-1915 AQVNG
+1915 AQLNG

-1961 VVGTGEVGAR
+1961 VVGAGEVGAR

-2084 RLDGQILSVT
+2084 RLDGQILSAT

-2111 DTTAPAAPTAA
+2111 DTTAPAAPTAF
-2122 ITVDGATVQGVGEP
+2122 ITTDGATVQGVGEP
-2136 GATVTVRGVGG
+2136 GATVTVSGVGG
-2147 VPLGSGI
+2147 VPLGSGV
-2154 VAADGSYSIALGT
+2154 VAADSSYSIALGS

-2225 IRDADGLLLGSQ
+2225 IRDADGVPLGSQ

-2261 SQRDLTGN
+2261 SQRDLNGN

-2308 TVTGAGGLP
+2308 TVTGAGGGT

-2413 AAPLD
+2413 TAPLD

-2481 GGVVLGTAVVSTA
+2481 GGAVLGTAVVSTA

-2567 ATLLGSTTVNADGSF
+2567 ATLLGTTTVNADGSF

-2602 LAGNMSLPSTIVAPF
+2602 LAGNVSLPSTIVAPF

-2749 ANVALL
+2749 AGVALL

-2762 VDSNF
+2762 VDLNF
-2767 TAVAGAAPIPA
+2767 TAVAGAAPISA

-2811 ELAPDGSTVTG
+2811 ELAPGGSTVTG

-2829 NRDGSYSYAPTANVA
+2829 NRDGSYSYAPTADVA

-3034 ANDSTNTAFAAIR
+3034 ANDSANTAFAAIR

-3065 GAYGTLTVNET
+3065 GTYGTLTVNET

-3090 AVDLTDSFTYQVVQP
+3090 AVDLTDSFTYQLVQP
-3105 NGVASSAV
+3105 NGAASSAV

-3154 GGESVIVTPDGAA
+3154 SGESVIVTPDGAA

-3183 DVLSHYLTEPQT
+3183 DVLSHYLTEPQA